1 MTASFSRRSR
11 RSPTTV
17 PEPLSKHDIMRLLRP
32 FLCAAL
38 VLAATLPAQQA
49 VLDAKTQQQ
58 YERLLRHRYSRDLS
72 EVFAAMEKSAKPD
85 ARATADT
92 RFLSAFRLGDWAQVR
107 AELAALPPELGRG
120 IYDKILSDLAER
132 PKSGVRIE
140 DVFALADAAPGEL
153 NDLELRKIGQM
164 LGQVVAPNESFWIAE
179 RLARGT
185 ERLGGKDPARRLAAG
200 RVLLAGG
207 FRDLAKAY
215 LPDGADLD
223 KVADEGLRQEIAAFL
238 AAEQATELAQR
249 DQISRIWSDNV
260 ALLRSEK
267 KVNDW
272 EKTKAAGEMLR
283 VLTQV
288 SPAVLSGT
296 FADLMRS
303 QPDAALKLV
312 GGLSRKIQNE
322 THAAAAQRIDN
333 LRAQT
338 VLANLIAENPEA
350 ASGSWRQVLALM
362 AESWMTEVENSF
374 SRQAG
379 VPRRGGN
386 TRNGSSEIDPE
397 EMLLLAPAGKWQAAL
412 PADLR
417 ARFDASL
424 ARAIIVSAN
433 FELAADRIVELARR
447 HPAAGVAL
455 AEDFLLA
462 WGQAH
467 NPQLPEELR
476 RRYGLPEDARIPIT
490 PVMMERNIESLA
502 RMMEV
507 FRKAGVAPRDQAKVV
522 NAFDLAYSN
531 AEAYRDSH
539 IERVFG
545 ATAKMDEQLFF
556 LLAQR
561 MHANL
566 GDRWRR
572 ADVQRGNLT
581 RRNEAQTYA
590 MAETGYGSLLKII
603 DEWQAGR
610 PDAYKALLLGAV
622 VLNDWADFESFQD
635 LAPLE
640 PARRLVLAKE
650 KALRSQD
657 YFQRAAEAYGRQV
670 VRLPANEYSIEP
682 YLSWFNAVL
691 GIGST
696 GQVNLGKPMN
706 RAALGRIR
714 AAILA
719 LPGKLAPTHMGQ
731 LAKTLNGRLNDTNNP
746 MHEDLKYRYLAS
758 TLVVTK
764 DDPFSLG
771 LKKRSDYLDELL
783 SEIRLQTRVDGP
795 NTVGANQEFGLI
807 VSVVHT
813 EAMGRV
819 ARFGQYLS
827 NDPSA
832 VAAASKRRG
841 QQAAKGPE
849 PQGPRDEFEK
859 KLTEGLAPF
868 FDIRSITFA
877 APDVKSRP
885 TSRPGWEETP
895 LAYVLVRAKDAS
907 VDKIPPVQMELR
919 FIDLSGPVTIPATS
933 AETLLKVAGG
943 KAAPRPA
950 DKVEVTQTLDTR
962 QFAINGSLSLE
973 VSATASGLVP
983 ELDDL
988 LDLAPLAALAK
999 VRQVTV
1005 IDPLMVKEL
1014 NTWGEKVAPR
1024 TERRWSIT
1032 LDGDAIRAA
1041 DRASDV
1047 PFPTVKAANTTT
1059 VWRTYQDIDPIVLSK
1074 ASVLLDR
1081 VKVAQGAGYVPPAV
1095 VDLSAYLYAGIAA
1108 VVASIAWLIF
1118 RKRDT
1123 GPRPPR
1129 ARDVFKLPAA
1139 IDGFSVVALLRKL
1152 GSSPL
1157 VKFTAAQQAEL
1168 QQDIERVQT
1177 GCFGG
1182 TATLSPADLKS
1193 LAEKWLGQLR

>member
-1 MTASFSRRSR
+1 
-11 RSPTTV
+11 
-17 PEPLSKHDIMRLLRP
+17 MRLLRP

-85 ARATADT
+85 ARATADA

-140 DVFALADAAPGEL
+140 DVFALADAAPGDL
-153 NDLELRKIGQM
+153 SDLELRKIGQM

-350 ASGSWRQVLALM
+350 ASGSWSQVLALM

-386 TRNGSSEIDPE
+386 ARNGSSEIDPE

-590 MAETGYGSLLKII
+590 MAEAGYGSLLKII

-657 YFQRAAEAYGRQV
+657 YFQRAADAYGRQV

-783 SEIRLQTRVDGP
+783 SEIRIQTRVDGP

-832 VAAASKRRG
+832 LAAASKRRG

-988 LDLAPLAALAK
+988 LDLAPLSALAK

-1041 DRASDV
+1041 DKASDV

-1081 VKVAQGAGYVPPAV
+1081 VKVAQGAGYAPPAV
-1095 VDLSAYLYAGIAA
+1095 EDHSAYLYAGIAA
-1108 VVASIAWLIF
+1108 VVAFVAWLIF

-1193 LAEKWLGQLR
+1193 LAEKWLRQLR

>member
-1 MTASFSRRSR
+1 
-11 RSPTTV
+11 
-17 PEPLSKHDIMRLLRP
+17 MRLLRP

-38 VLAATLPAQQA
+38 ACAATLSVQQA
-49 VLDAKTQQQ
+49 APLDAKTQQQ
-58 YERLLRHRYSRDLS
+58 YERLLRHRFSRDLT

-85 ARATADT
+85 ARANADT

-120 IYDKILSDLAER
+120 IYDKMLTDLAER
-132 PKSGVRIE
+132 PKNGVRLE
-140 DVFALADAAPGEL
+140 DVFALADAGPGEL
-153 NDLELRKIGQM
+153 TDLELRKLGQM

-179 RLARGT
+179 RLTRGT
-185 ERLGGKDPARRLAAG
+185 EKLGGQDPARRLAAG

-207 FRDLAKAY
+207 FRDLARRY

-238 AAEQATELAQR
+238 AAEQATEIAQR

-260 ALLRSEK
+260 AILRSEK

-272 EKTKAAGEMLR
+272 EKSKAAGEMLR

-296 FADLMRS
+296 FADLMKS
-303 QPDAALKLV
+303 QPDAALKIV

-322 THAAAAQRIDN
+322 TNAPAAQRIDN

-338 VLANLIAENPEA
+338 VLANLIAENVDDA
-350 ASGSWRQVLALM
+350 AGSWRQVLTLM

-379 VPRRGGN
+379 LPRRNG
-386 TRNGSSEIDPE
+386 TRNGASEIDPE
-397 EMLLLAPAGKWQAAL
+397 EILQLAPAGKWHAAL

-417 ARFDASL
+417 DRFDASL

-433 FELAADRIVELARR
+433 FELAADRIVELAKR

-467 NPQLPEELR
+467 NPQLPAELR
-476 RRYGLPEDARIPIT
+476 ARYGLPEDARIPVT
-490 PVMMERNIESLA
+490 PVMMERNIDSLA
-502 RMMEV
+502 RMMAL
-507 FRKAGVAPRDQAKVV
+507 FRQAGVAPRDQGKVV
-522 NAFDLAYSN
+522 TAFDLAYSN
-531 AEAYRDSH
+531 AEAYRDTH

-545 ATAKMDEQLFF
+545 PTAQMDEQLFF
-556 LLAQR
+556 LLAQK

-572 ADVQRGNLT
+572 ADVQRGALT

-590 MAETGYGSLLKII
+590 MAEAGYGSLLKMI

-635 LAPLE
+635 LAPVE
-640 PARRLVLAKE
+640 PAKRIVAAKE
-650 KALRSQD
+650 KTLRSQD
-657 YFQRAAEAYGRQV
+657 YFQRAADAYGRQV
-670 VRLPANEYSIEP
+670 VRLRPNELNTDP

-691 GIGST
+691 GIGSN

-731 LAKTLNGRLNDTNNP
+731 LAKTLNARLNDAGNP
-746 MHEDLKYRYLAS
+746 LHEDLKYRYLAS

-783 SEIRLQTRVDGP
+783 GEIRVQTRVDGP
-795 NTVGANQEFGLI
+795 NTVGVGQEFGVI

-827 NDPSA
+827 NDVSA
-832 VAAASKRRG
+832 VAARTKRRG
-841 QQAAKGPE
+841 PQVAKGAE
-849 PQGPRDEFEK
+849 PQGPRDEFEQ
-859 KLTEGLAPF
+859 KLTEGLSPF

-877 APDVKSRP
+877 APDVKPRP
-885 TSRPGWEETP
+885 TARPGWEETT

-933 AETLLKVAGG
+933 AETLLKVSVG
-943 KAAPRPA
+943 KVAPRPA
-950 DKVEVTQTLDTR
+950 EKIEVTQTLDTR

-973 VSATASGLVP
+973 VAATASGLVP
-983 ELDDL
+983 ELADL
-988 LDLAPLAALAK
+988 LDLAPLAGVAK
-999 VRQVTV
+999 VRQVTA

-1014 NTWGEKVAPR
+1014 NTWGDQVAPR
-1024 TERRWSIT
+1024 TERRWSIA

-1041 DRASDV
+1041 DKATDV

-1059 VWRTYQDIDPIVLSK
+1059 VWRTYQDIDPVVLTK

-1081 VKVAQGAGYVPPAV
+1081 VKAAPGAGYVPPAAE
-1095 VDLSAYLYAGIAA
+1095 DHSSYLYLGLAA
-1108 VVASIAWLIF
+1108 VTAFVAWLVF

-1129 ARDVFKLPAA
+1129 ARDVFKLPAT

-1152 GSSPL
+1152 GASPL

-1168 QQDIERVQT
+1168 KADIERVQT

-1182 TATLSPADLKS
+1182 ATTLSEPDLKT
-1193 LAEKWLGQLR
+1193 LAEKWLRQLR

>member
-1 MTASFSRRSR
+1 
-11 RSPTTV
+11 
-17 PEPLSKHDIMRLLRP
+17 MRLLRP

-49 VLDAKTQQQ
+49 APLDAKTQQQ
-58 YERLLRHRYSRDLS
+58 YERLLRHRYTRDLT

-85 ARATADT
+85 ARATADA

-107 AELAALPPELGRG
+107 AELASLPPELGRG
-120 IYDKILSDLAER
+120 IYDKILTDLAER
-132 PKSGVRIE
+132 PKNGVRIE

-153 NDLELRKIGQM
+153 SDLELRKIGQM
-164 LGQVVAPNESFWIAE
+164 LGQVVSPNESFWIAD
-179 RLARGT
+179 RLSRGT
-185 ERLGGKDPARRLAAG
+185 EKLGGKDPARRLAAG

-223 KVADEGLRQEIAAFL
+223 KVADEGLRLEIAAFL

-249 DQISRIWSDNV
+249 DQISRIWNDNV
-260 ALLRSEK
+260 AILRSEK
-267 KVNDW
+267 KINDW

-296 FADLMRS
+296 FAELMKA
-303 QPDAALKLV
+303 QPEAALKIV

-322 THAAAAQRIDN
+322 SQAAAAQRIDN

-338 VLANLIAENPEA
+338 VLANLIAENPDA
-350 ASGSWRQVLALM
+350 GDGPWKQILTLM
-362 AESWMTEVENSF
+362 AESWMAEVEQSF
-374 SRQAG
+374 SRQSG
-379 VPRRGGN
+379 GPRRGGN
-386 TRNGSSEIDPE
+386 SRNSSSEIDPE
-397 EMLLLAPAGKWQAAL
+397 EMLLLAPAGKWVAAL

-417 ARFDASL
+417 DRFDASL

-433 FELAADRIVELARR
+433 FEMAADRIVELARR

-467 NPQLPEELR
+467 NPQLPQELR
-476 RRYGLPEDARIPIT
+476 ARYGLPEDARIPIT

-507 FRKAGVAPRDQAKVV
+507 FRKAGVAPRDESKVV

-545 ATAKMDEQLFF
+545 PTAKMDERVFF
-556 LLAQR
+556 LLAQK
-561 MHANL
+561 MHSNL

-572 ADVQRGNLT
+572 ADIQRGSLT
-581 RRNEAQTYA
+581 RRNEAQTYV
-590 MAETGYGSLLKII
+590 MAEAGYTSLLKMI

-622 VLNDWADFESFQD
+622 VLNDWSDFESFQD

-640 PARRLVLAKE
+640 PAKRLVAAKE
-650 KALRSQD
+650 RTLQSQD
-657 YFQRAAEAYGRQV
+657 YFQRAAAAYGRQV
-670 VRLPANEYSIEP
+670 VRLQGNELSIDP

-696 GQVNLGKPMN
+696 GQVNLGRPMN
-706 RAALGRIR
+706 RAALGHIR

-731 LAKTLNGRLNDTNNP
+731 LAKTLNNRLNDTNNP
-746 MHEDLKYRYLAS
+746 LHEDLKYRYLAS

-783 SEIRLQTRVDGP
+783 SEIRVETRVDGP
-795 NTVGANQEFGLI
+795 NTVGVSQEFGIIL
-807 VSVVHT
+807 SVVHT

-827 NDPSA
+827 NDA
-832 VAAASKRRG
+832 IAIAAASKRRG
-841 QQAAKGPE
+841 PQVAKGSE

-859 KLTEGLAPF
+859 KLTEGLTPF

-885 TSRPGWEETP
+885 TARPGWEETT
-895 LAYVLVRAKDAS
+895 LAYILVRAKDAS

-933 AETLLKVAGG
+933 AETLLKVASG
-943 KAAPRPA
+943 KPTPRPA

-962 QFAINGSLSLE
+962 SFAINGSLSLE
-973 VSATASGLVP
+973 VAATASGLVP

-988 LDLAPLAALAK
+988 LDLAPLAAVAK
-999 VRQVTV
+999 VRQVTA

-1032 LDGDAIRAA
+1032 VDGDAIRAA
-1041 DRASDV
+1041 DKATDV

-1059 VWRTYQDIDPIVLSK
+1059 VWRTYQDIDPVVLSK

-1081 VKVAQGAGYVPPAV
+1081 VKVAQGAGYVPPVAE
-1095 VDLSAYLYAGIAA
+1095 DYSTYLYIGLAA
-1108 VVASIAWLIF
+1108 VTAFVVWLTL

-1129 ARDVFKLPAA
+1129 ARDVFKLPAT
-1139 IDGFSVVALLRKL
+1139 IDGFAVVALLRKL
-1152 GSSPL
+1152 GTSPL
-1157 VKFTAAQQAEL
+1157 VKFTAAQNAEL

-1182 TATLSPADLKS
+1182 TTTLSTADLKTV
-1193 LAEKWLGQLR
+1193 AEKWLRQLR

>member
-1 MTASFSRRSR
+1 
-11 RSPTTV
+11 
-17 PEPLSKHDIMRLLRP
+17 MRLLRP

-85 ARATADT
+85 ARATADA

-140 DVFALADAAPGEL
+140 DVFALADAAPGDL
-153 NDLELRKIGQM
+153 SDLELRKIGQM

-350 ASGSWRQVLALM
+350 ASGSWSQVLALM

-386 TRNGSSEIDPE
+386 ARNGSSEIDPE

-545 ATAKMDEQLFF
+545 ATAKMDDQLFF

-590 MAETGYGSLLKII
+590 MAEAGYGSLLKII

-657 YFQRAAEAYGRQV
+657 YFQRAADAYGRQV

-832 VAAASKRRG
+832 LAAASKRRG

-988 LDLAPLAALAK
+988 LDLAPLSALAK

-1041 DRASDV
+1041 DKASDV

-1081 VKVAQGAGYVPPAV
+1081 VKVAQGAGYAPPAV
-1095 VDLSAYLYAGIAA
+1095 EDHSAYLYAGIAA
-1108 VVASIAWLIF
+1108 VVAFVAWLIF
-1118 RKRDT
+1118 RQRDT

-1193 LAEKWLGQLR
+1193 LAEKWLRQLR

>member
-1 MTASFSRRSR
+1 MRS
-11 RSPTTV
+11 
-17 PEPLSKHDIMRLLRP
+17 LRP

-38 VLAATLPAQQA
+38 VLASTLPAQQPA
-49 VLDAKTQQQ
+49 PLDAKTQQQ
-58 YERLLRHRYSRDLS
+58 YERLLRHRFTRDLT
-72 EVFAAMEKSAKPD
+72 EVFAAMEKSAKAD
-85 ARATADT
+85 ARATADA

-107 AELAALPPELGRG
+107 AELASLPPELGRG
-120 IYDKILSDLAER
+120 IYDKMLGDLAER
-132 PKSGVRIE
+132 PKNGVRLE

-153 NDLELRKIGQM
+153 TDLELRKIGQM
-164 LGQVVAPNESFWIAE
+164 LGQVVSPNESFWIAE

-185 ERLGGKDPARRLAAG
+185 AKLGGQDPARRLAAG

-207 FRDLAKAY
+207 FRDLARRY

-260 ALLRSEK
+260 AILRSEK

-272 EKTKAAGEMLR
+272 EKSKAAGEMLR

-296 FADLMRS
+296 FADLMKS
-303 QPDAALKLV
+303 QPEAALKIV

-333 LRAQT
+333 LRAQS
-338 VLANLIAENPEA
+338 VLANLIAENPDAGAEP
-350 ASGSWRQVLALM
+350 WNQILTLM

-379 VPRRGGN
+379 VPRRGGSS
-386 TRNGSSEIDPE
+386 RNGASEIDPE
-397 EMLLLAPAGKWQAAL
+397 EMLLLAPAGKWHAAL
-412 PADLR
+412 PSDLR
-417 ARFDASL
+417 DRFDASL

-433 FELAADRIVELARR
+433 FELAADRIAELARR

-467 NPQLPEELR
+467 NPQLPQELR
-476 RRYGLPEDARIPIT
+476 ARYGLPEDARIPVT
-490 PVMMERNIESLA
+490 PVMMERNIDSLA
-502 RMMEV
+502 RMMEL
-507 FRKAGVAPRDQAKVV
+507 FRKAGVAPRDQGKVV
-522 NAFDLAYSN
+522 TAFDLAYSN
-531 AEAYRDSH
+531 AEAYRESH
-539 IERVFG
+539 LERVFG
-545 ATAKMDEQLFF
+545 PTAKMDEQLFF
-556 LLAQR
+556 LLAQK

-572 ADVQRGNLT
+572 ADVQRGALT

-590 MAETGYGSLLKII
+590 MAVDGYASLLRMI
-603 DEWQAGR
+603 DGWQAGR
-610 PDAYKALLLGAV
+610 PDAYKAILLGAV
-622 VLNDWADFESFQD
+622 VLNDWADFETFQD
-635 LAPLE
+635 LAPTE
-640 PARRLVLAKE
+640 PARRLVAAKE
-650 KALRSQD
+650 KALQSQD
-657 YFQRAAEAYGRQV
+657 YFQRAADAYGRQV
-670 VRLPANEYSIEP
+670 VRLQPNEYSIEP
-682 YLSWFNAVL
+682 YLTWFNAVL

-706 RAALGRIR
+706 RAALDRIR
-714 AAILA
+714 AAVLA

-731 LAKTLNGRLNDTNNP
+731 LAKTLNARLNDTNNP

-771 LKKRSDYLDELL
+771 LKKRADYLDELL
-783 SEIRLQTRVDGP
+783 GEIRVQTRVDGP
-795 NTVGANQEFGLI
+795 NTVGVNQEFGI
-807 VSVVHT
+807 VVSVVHT

-827 NDPSA
+827 NDALA
-832 VAAASKRRG
+832 VSAAARRRG
-841 QQAAKGPE
+841 PQAAKGPE

-877 APDVKSRP
+877 APDVKPRP
-885 TSRPGWEETP
+885 SARPGWEETP

-919 FIDLSGPVTIPATS
+919 FIDLSGPVTIPASS

-943 KAAPRPA
+943 KVPPRPA

-973 VSATASGLVP
+973 VAATASGLVP
-983 ELDDL
+983 DLDDL
-988 LDLAPLAALAK
+988 LDLGPLAGVAK
-999 VRQVTV
+999 VRQVTAV
-1005 IDPLMVKEL
+1005 DPLMVKEL
-1014 NTWGEKVAPR
+1014 NTWGDKVAPR
-1024 TERRWSIT
+1024 TERRWSVS

-1041 DRASDV
+1041 DKATDV

-1059 VWRTYQDIDPIVLSK
+1059 VWRTYQDIDPVVLTK

-1081 VKVAQGAGYVPPAV
+1081 VKVAQGAGYVPPVAE
-1095 VDLSAYLYAGIAA
+1095 DYSLYLYGGLAVLAA
-1108 VVASIAWLIF
+1108 FVAWLIF

-1129 ARDVFKLPAA
+1129 ARDVFKLPAT
-1139 IDGFSVVALLRKL
+1139 IDGFAVVALLRKL
-1152 GSSPL
+1152 GASPL
-1157 VKFTAAQQAEL
+1157 VKFTAAQQSEL
-1168 QQDIERVQT
+1168 KQDIERVQT

-1182 TATLSPADLKS
+1182 ASTLSESDLKA
-1193 LAEKWLGQLR
+1193 LAEKWLRQLR

>member
-1 MTASFSRRSR
+1 
-11 RSPTTV
+11 
-17 PEPLSKHDIMRLLRP
+17 MRLLRP

-38 VLAATLPAQQA
+38 VFAATLPAQQA
-49 VLDAKTQQQ
+49 APLDSKILQQ
-58 YERLLRHRYSRDLS
+58 YERLLRHRYTRDLT
-72 EVFAAMEKSAKPD
+72 EVFAAMEKSAKAD

-107 AELAALPPELGRG
+107 SELASLPPELGRG

-132 PKSGVRIE
+132 PKNGVRIE
-140 DVFALADAAPGEL
+140 DIFALADAAPGEL
-153 NDLELRKIGQM
+153 TELELRKIGQM
-164 LGQVVAPNESFWIAE
+164 LGQVVSPNESFWIAE
-179 RLARGT
+179 RMSRGT
-185 ERLGGKDPARRLAAG
+185 EKLGGKDPARRLAAG

-215 LPDGADLD
+215 LPDGAELD

-249 DQISRIWSDNV
+249 DQISRIWNDNV
-260 ALLRSEK
+260 AILRSEK

-272 EKTKAAGEMLR
+272 EKSKAAGEMLR

-296 FADLMRS
+296 FADLMKS
-303 QPDAALKLV
+303 QPEAALKIV

-322 THAAAAQRIDN
+322 SQAAAAQRIDN

-338 VLANLIAENPEA
+338 VLANLIAENPA
-350 ASGSWRQVLALM
+350 AGSEPWKQILTLM
-362 AESWMTEVENSF
+362 AESWMIEVENSF

-379 VPRRGGN
+379 LPRRGGN
-386 TRNGSSEIDPE
+386 NRNGSSEIDPE

-412 PADLR
+412 PSDLR

-433 FELAADRIVELARR
+433 FEMAADRIVELARR

-467 NPQLPEELR
+467 NPQLPQELR
-476 RRYGLPEDARIPIT
+476 TRYGLPEDARIPIT
-490 PVMMERNIESLA
+490 PVMMERNIDSLA

-507 FRKAGVAPRDQAKVV
+507 FRKAGVAPRDESKVV

-545 ATAKMDEQLFF
+545 KTAKMDERVFF
-556 LLAQR
+556 LLAQK
-561 MHANL
+561 MHSNL

-572 ADVQRGNLT
+572 ADIQRGSLT
-581 RRNEAQTYA
+581 RRNEAQTYV
-590 MAETGYGSLLKII
+590 MAEAGYTSLLKMI

-622 VLNDWADFESFQD
+622 VLNDWSDFESFQD

-640 PARRLVLAKE
+640 PAKRLVAAKE
-650 KALRSQD
+650 KTLRSQD
-657 YFQRAAEAYGRQV
+657 YFQRAAVAYGRQV
-670 VRLPANEYSIEP
+670 VRLQGNELTIDP

-696 GQVNLGKPMN
+696 GQVNLGRPMN
-706 RAALGRIR
+706 RAALGHIR

-719 LPGKLAPTHMGQ
+719 LPGKMAPTHMGQ
-731 LAKTLNGRLNDTNNP
+731 LAKTLNNRLNDTNNP
-746 MHEDLKYRYLAS
+746 LHEDLKYRYLAS

-783 SEIRLQTRVDGP
+783 SEIRVQTRVDGP
-795 NTVGANQEFGLI
+795 NTVGVGQEFGLI
-807 VSVVHT
+807 VSVMHT

-827 NDPSA
+827 NDA
-832 VAAASKRRG
+832 IAIAAASKRRG
-841 QQAAKGPE
+841 AQAVKGAE
-849 PQGPRDEFEK
+849 PLGPRDEFEK
-859 KLTEGLAPF
+859 KLTEGLALF

-943 KAAPRPA
+943 KAAVRPA

-973 VSATASGLVP
+973 VAATASGLVP

-988 LDLAPLAALAK
+988 LDLAPLSALAK

-1024 TERRWSIT
+1024 TERKWSIT

-1041 DRASDV
+1041 DKATDV
-1047 PFPTVKAANTTT
+1047 PFPTLKAANTTT
-1059 VWRTYQDIDPIVLSK
+1059 VWRTYQDIDPIVLTK

-1081 VKVAQGAGYVPPAV
+1081 VKVTQGAGYIPPMAE
-1095 VDLSAYLYAGIAA
+1095 DYTAYLYIGVSVLLAF
-1108 VVASIAWLIF
+1108 VAWLIL

-1129 ARDVFKLPAA
+1129 ARDVFKLPAT
-1139 IDGFSVVALLRKL
+1139 IDGFVVVALLRKL
-1152 GSSPL
+1152 GTSPL
-1157 VKFTAAQQAEL
+1157 VKFTAAQRADL

-1182 TATLSPADLKS
+1182 TATLSSVDLKTV
-1193 LAEKWLGQLR
+1193 AEKWLRQLR

>member
-1 MTASFSRRSR
+1 
-11 RSPTTV
+11 
-17 PEPLSKHDIMRLLRP
+17 MRLLRP

-85 ARATADT
+85 ARATADA

-140 DVFALADAAPGEL
+140 DVFALADAAPGDL
-153 NDLELRKIGQM
+153 SDLELRKIGQM

-386 TRNGSSEIDPE
+386 ARNGSSEIDPE

-590 MAETGYGSLLKII
+590 MAEAGYGSLLKII

-657 YFQRAAEAYGRQV
+657 YFQRAADAYGRQV

-832 VAAASKRRG
+832 LAAASKRRG

-988 LDLAPLAALAK
+988 LDLAPLSALAK

-1041 DRASDV
+1041 DKASDV
-1047 PFPTVKAANTTT
+1047 PFPTVKSANTTT
-1059 VWRTYQDIDPIVLSK
+1059 VWRTYQDIDPIVLTK

-1095 VDLSAYLYAGIAA
+1095 EDHSAYLYAGIAA
-1108 VVASIAWLIF
+1108 VVAFVAWLIF
-1118 RKRDT
+1118 RQRDT

-1193 LAEKWLGQLR
+1193 LAEKWLRQLR

>member
-1 MTASFSRRSR
+1 
-11 RSPTTV
+11 
-17 PEPLSKHDIMRLLRP
+17 MRLLRP

-49 VLDAKTQQQ
+49 APLDAKTQQQ
-58 YERLLRHRYSRDLS
+58 YERLLRHRYTRDLT
-72 EVFAAMEKSAKPD
+72 EVFAAMEKSAKVD
-85 ARATADT
+85 ARANADT

-107 AELAALPPELGRG
+107 AELASLPPELGRG
-120 IYDKILSDLAER
+120 IYDKILTDLAER
-132 PKSGVRIE
+132 PKNGVRIE

-153 NDLELRKIGQM
+153 TDLELRKIGQM
-164 LGQVVAPNESFWIAE
+164 LGQVVSPNESFWIAE
-179 RLARGT
+179 RMSRGT
-185 ERLGGKDPARRLAAG
+185 EKLGGKDPARRLAAG

-215 LPDGADLD
+215 LPDGVELD

-249 DQISRIWSDNV
+249 DQISRIWNDNV
-260 ALLRSEK
+260 AILRSEK

-272 EKTKAAGEMLR
+272 EKSKAAGEMLR

-296 FADLMRS
+296 FADLMKS
-303 QPDAALKLV
+303 QPEAALKIV

-322 THAAAAQRIDN
+322 TQAAAAQRIDN

-338 VLANLIAENPEA
+338 VLANLIAESPDA
-350 ASGSWRQVLALM
+350 GSEPWKQILTLM
-362 AESWMTEVENSF
+362 AESWMSEVENSF

-379 VPRRGGN
+379 VPRRGGSS
-386 TRNGSSEIDPE
+386 RNGSSEIDPE
-397 EMLLLAPAGKWQAAL
+397 EMLLLAPAGKWVAVL

-417 ARFDASL
+417 DRFDASL

-433 FELAADRIVELARR
+433 FEMAADRIVELAQRR
-447 HPAAGVAL
+447 PAAGVAL

-467 NPQLPEELR
+467 NPQLPQELR
-476 RRYGLPEDARIPIT
+476 ARYGLPEDARIPIT
-490 PVMMERNIESLA
+490 PVMMERNIDSLA

-507 FRKAGVAPRDQAKVV
+507 FRKAGVAPRDESKVV

-545 ATAKMDEQLFF
+545 PTAKMDERVFF
-556 LLAQR
+556 LLAQK
-561 MHANL
+561 MHSNL

-572 ADVQRGNLT
+572 ADIQRGSLT
-581 RRNEAQTYA
+581 RRNEAQTYL
-590 MAETGYGSLLKII
+590 MAEAGYASLLKMI
-603 DEWQAGR
+603 DEWQASR
-610 PDAYKALLLGAV
+610 PDAYKAILLGAV
-622 VLNDWADFESFQD
+622 VLNDWSDFESFQD

-640 PARRLVLAKE
+640 PAKRLVAAKE
-650 KALRSQD
+650 KTLQSQD
-657 YFQRAAEAYGRQV
+657 YFQRAAAAYGRQV
-670 VRLPANEYSIEP
+670 VRLQGNELTIDP
-682 YLSWFNAVL
+682 YLTWFNAVL

-696 GQVNLGKPMN
+696 GQVNLGRPMN
-706 RAALGRIR
+706 RAALGHIR

-719 LPGKLAPTHMGQ
+719 LPGKMAPTHMGQ
-731 LAKTLNGRLNDTNNP
+731 LAKSLNSRLNDTNNP
-746 MHEDLKYRYLAS
+746 LHEDLKYRYLAS

-783 SEIRLQTRVDGP
+783 SEIRVQTQVDGP
-795 NTVGANQEFGLI
+795 NTVGVGQEFGLI

-827 NDPSA
+827 NDA
-832 VAAASKRRG
+832 IAIAAASKRRG
-841 QQAAKGPE
+841 PQVAKGPE

-859 KLTEGLAPF
+859 KLTEGLSPF

-885 TSRPGWEETP
+885 TARPGWEETP

-933 AETLLKVAGG
+933 AETLLKVASG
-943 KAAPRPA
+943 KPSPRPA

-973 VSATASGLVP
+973 VAATASGLVP
-983 ELDDL
+983 ELEDL
-988 LDLAPLAALAK
+988 LDLSPLAAVAK
-999 VRQVTV
+999 VRQVTS

-1032 LDGDAIRAA
+1032 VDGDAIRAA
-1041 DRASDV
+1041 DKATDV

-1059 VWRTYQDIDPIVLSK
+1059 VWRTYQDIDPVVLSK

-1081 VKVAQGAGYVPPAV
+1081 VKVAQGAGYVPPVAE
-1095 VDLSAYLYAGIAA
+1095 DYSAYLYVGLAA
-1108 VVASIAWLIF
+1108 VTAFVVWLTL

-1129 ARDVFKLPAA
+1129 ARDVFKLPATV
-1139 IDGFSVVALLRKL
+1139 DGFSVVALLRKL
-1152 GSSPL
+1152 GASPL
-1157 VKFTAAQQAEL
+1157 VKFTPVQKAEL

-1182 TATLSPADLKS
+1182 TTTLSPADLKTV
-1193 LAEKWLGQLR
+1193 AEKWLRQLR

>member
-1 MTASFSRRSR
+1 
-11 RSPTTV
+11 
-17 PEPLSKHDIMRLLRP
+17 MRLLRP

-49 VLDAKTQQQ
+49 APLDAKTQQQ
-58 YERLLRHRYSRDLS
+58 YERLLRHRYTRDLT

-85 ARATADT
+85 ARATADA

-107 AELAALPPELGRG
+107 AELASLPPELGRG
-120 IYDKILSDLAER
+120 IYDKILTDLAER
-132 PKSGVRIE
+132 PKNGVRIE

-153 NDLELRKIGQM
+153 SDLELRKIGQM
-164 LGQVVAPNESFWIAE
+164 LGQVVSPNESFWIAD
-179 RLARGT
+179 RLSRGT
-185 ERLGGKDPARRLAAG
+185 EKLGGKDPARRLAAG

-223 KVADEGLRQEIAAFL
+223 KVADEGLRLEIAAFL

-249 DQISRIWSDNV
+249 DQISRIWNDNV
-260 ALLRSEK
+260 AILRSEK
-267 KVNDW
+267 KINDW

-296 FADLMRS
+296 FAELMKA
-303 QPDAALKLV
+303 QPEAALKIV

-322 THAAAAQRIDN
+322 SQAAAAQRIDN

-338 VLANLIAENPEA
+338 VLANLIAENPDA
-350 ASGSWRQVLALM
+350 GDGPWKQILTLM
-362 AESWMTEVENSF
+362 AESWMAEVEQSF
-374 SRQAG
+374 SRQSG
-379 VPRRGGN
+379 GPRRGGN
-386 TRNGSSEIDPE
+386 SRNSSSEIDPE
-397 EMLLLAPAGKWQAAL
+397 EMLLLAPAGKWVAAL

-417 ARFDASL
+417 DRFDASL

-433 FELAADRIVELARR
+433 FEMAADRIVELARR
-447 HPAAGVAL
+447 RPAAGVAL
-455 AEDFLLA
+455 AEDFLIA

-467 NPQLPEELR
+467 NPQLPQELR
-476 RRYGLPEDARIPIT
+476 ARYGLPEDARIPIT

-507 FRKAGVAPRDQAKVV
+507 FRKAGVAPRDESKVV

-545 ATAKMDEQLFF
+545 PTAKMDERVFF
-556 LLAQR
+556 LLAQK
-561 MHANL
+561 MHSNL

-572 ADVQRGNLT
+572 ADIQRGSLT
-581 RRNEAQTYA
+581 RRNEAQTYV
-590 MAETGYGSLLKII
+590 MAEAGYTSLLKMI

-622 VLNDWADFESFQD
+622 VLNDWSDFESFQD

-640 PARRLVLAKE
+640 PAKRLVAAKE
-650 KALRSQD
+650 RTLQSQD
-657 YFQRAAEAYGRQV
+657 YFQRAAAAYGRQV
-670 VRLPANEYSIEP
+670 VRLQANELSIDP

-696 GQVNLGKPMN
+696 GQVNLGRPMN
-706 RAALGRIR
+706 RAALGHIR

-731 LAKTLNGRLNDTNNP
+731 LAKTLNNRLNDTNNP
-746 MHEDLKYRYLAS
+746 LHEDLKYRYLAS

-783 SEIRLQTRVDGP
+783 SEIRVETRVDGP
-795 NTVGANQEFGLI
+795 NTVGVSQEFGIIL
-807 VSVVHT
+807 SVVHT

-827 NDPSA
+827 NDA
-832 VAAASKRRG
+832 IAIAAASKRRG
-841 QQAAKGPE
+841 PQVAKGSE

-859 KLTEGLAPF
+859 KLTEGLTPF

-885 TSRPGWEETP
+885 TARPGWEETT
-895 LAYVLVRAKDAS
+895 LAYILVRAKDAS

-933 AETLLKVAGG
+933 AETLLKVASG
-943 KAAPRPA
+943 KPTPRPA

-962 QFAINGSLSLE
+962 SFAINGSLSLE
-973 VSATASGLVP
+973 VAATASGLVP

-988 LDLAPLAALAK
+988 LDLAPLAAVAK
-999 VRQVTV
+999 VRQVTA

-1032 LDGDAIRAA
+1032 VDGDAIRAA
-1041 DRASDV
+1041 DKATDV

-1059 VWRTYQDIDPIVLSK
+1059 VWRTYQDIDPVVLSK

-1081 VKVAQGAGYVPPAV
+1081 VKVAQGAGYVPPVAE
-1095 VDLSAYLYAGIAA
+1095 DYSTYLYIGLAA
-1108 VVASIAWLIF
+1108 VTAFVVWLTL

-1129 ARDVFKLPAA
+1129 ARDVFKLPATV
-1139 IDGFSVVALLRKL
+1139 DGFSVVALLRKL
-1152 GSSPL
+1152 GTSPL
-1157 VKFTAAQQAEL
+1157 VKFTAAQNAEL

-1182 TATLSPADLKS
+1182 TTTLSTADLKTV
-1193 LAEKWLGQLR
+1193 AEKWLRQLR

>member
-1 MTASFSRRSR
+1 
-11 RSPTTV
+11 
-17 PEPLSKHDIMRLLRP
+17 MRLLRP

-85 ARATADT
+85 ARATADA

-140 DVFALADAAPGEL
+140 DVFALADAAPGDL
-153 NDLELRKIGQM
+153 SDLELRKIGQM

-350 ASGSWRQVLALM
+350 ASGSWSQVLALM

-386 TRNGSSEIDPE
+386 ARNGSSEIDPE

-590 MAETGYGSLLKII
+590 MAEAGYGSLLKII

-657 YFQRAAEAYGRQV
+657 YFQRAADAYGRQV

-783 SEIRLQTRVDGP
+783 SEIRIQTRVDGP

-832 VAAASKRRG
+832 LAAASKRRG

-988 LDLAPLAALAK
+988 LDLAPLSALAK

-1024 TERRWSIT
+1024 TERRWSIS

-1041 DRASDV
+1041 DKASDV

-1095 VDLSAYLYAGIAA
+1095 EDHSAYLYAGIAA
-1108 VVASIAWLIF
+1108 LVACVAWLIF

-1168 QQDIERVQT
+1168 QQDIERVQS

-1193 LAEKWLGQLR
+1193 LAEKWLRQLR

>member
-1 MTASFSRRSR
+1 
-11 RSPTTV
+11 
-17 PEPLSKHDIMRLLRP
+17 MRLLRP

-85 ARATADT
+85 ARATADA

-140 DVFALADAAPGEL
+140 DVFALADAAPGDL
-153 NDLELRKIGQM
+153 SDLELRKIGQM

-350 ASGSWRQVLALM
+350 ASGSWSQVLALM

-386 TRNGSSEIDPE
+386 ARNGSSEIDPE

-590 MAETGYGSLLKII
+590 MAEAGYGSLLKII

-657 YFQRAAEAYGRQV
+657 YFQRAADAYGRQV

-783 SEIRLQTRVDGP
+783 SEIRVQTRVDGP

-988 LDLAPLAALAK
+988 LDLAPLSALAK

-1041 DRASDV
+1041 DKASDV
-1047 PFPTVKAANTTT
+1047 PFPTVKSANTTT
-1059 VWRTYQDIDPIVLSK
+1059 VWRTYQDIDPIVLTK

-1095 VDLSAYLYAGIAA
+1095 EDHSAYLYAGIAA
-1108 VVASIAWLIF
+1108 VVAFVAWLIF
-1118 RKRDT
+1118 RQRDT

-1168 QQDIERVQT
+1168 QQDIERLQT

-1193 LAEKWLGQLR
+1193 IAEKWLRQLR

>member
-1 MTASFSRRSR
+1 
-11 RSPTTV
+11 
-17 PEPLSKHDIMRLLRP
+17 MRLLRP

-49 VLDAKTQQQ
+49 APLDAKTQQQ
-58 YERLLRHRYSRDLS
+58 YERLLRHRYTRDLT
-72 EVFAAMEKSAKPD
+72 EIFAAMEKSAKPD

-92 RFLSAFRLGDWAQVR
+92 RFLFAFRLGDWAQVR
-107 AELAALPPELGRG
+107 AELASLPPELGRG
-120 IYDKILSDLAER
+120 IYDKILTDLAER
-132 PKSGVRIE
+132 PKNGVRIE

-153 NDLELRKIGQM
+153 SDLELRKIGQM
-164 LGQVVAPNESFWIAE
+164 LGQVVSPNESFWIAD
-179 RLARGT
+179 RLSRGT
-185 ERLGGKDPARRLAAG
+185 EKLGGKDPARRLAAG

-223 KVADEGLRQEIAAFL
+223 KVADEGLRLEIAAFL

-249 DQISRIWSDNV
+249 DQISRIWNDNV
-260 ALLRSEK
+260 AILRSEK
-267 KVNDW
+267 KINEW

-296 FADLMRS
+296 FAELMKS
-303 QPDAALKLV
+303 QPEAALKIV

-322 THAAAAQRIDN
+322 TQAAAAQRIDN

-338 VLANLIAENPEA
+338 VLANLIAENPDTGA
-350 ASGSWRQVLALM
+350 GPWKQILTLM
-362 AESWMTEVENSF
+362 AESWMAEVEQSF
-374 SRQAG
+374 SRQSG
-379 VPRRGGN
+379 GTRRGGN
-386 TRNGSSEIDPE
+386 SRNSSSEIDPE
-397 EMLLLAPAGKWQAAL
+397 EMLLLAPAGKWVAAL

-417 ARFDASL
+417 DRFDASL

-433 FELAADRIVELARR
+433 FEMAADRIVELARR
-447 HPAAGVAL
+447 RPAAGVAL

-467 NPQLPEELR
+467 NPQLPQELR
-476 RRYGLPEDARIPIT
+476 ARYGLPEDARIPIT

-507 FRKAGVAPRDQAKVV
+507 FRKAGVAPRDESKVV

-545 ATAKMDEQLFF
+545 PTAKMDERVFF
-556 LLAQR
+556 LLAQK
-561 MHANL
+561 MHSNL

-572 ADVQRGNLT
+572 ADIQRGSLT
-581 RRNEAQTYA
+581 RRNEAQTYL
-590 MAETGYGSLLKII
+590 MAEAGYTSLLKMI

-610 PDAYKALLLGAV
+610 PDAYKALLLGAI
-622 VLNDWADFESFQD
+622 VLNDWSDFESFQD

-640 PARRLVLAKE
+640 PAKRLVAAKE
-650 KALRSQD
+650 KTLQSQD
-657 YFQRAAEAYGRQV
+657 YFQRAAAAYGRQV
-670 VRLPANEYSIEP
+670 VRLQGNELTIDP

-696 GQVNLGKPMN
+696 GQVNLGRPMN
-706 RAALGRIR
+706 RAALGHIR

-731 LAKTLNGRLNDTNNP
+731 LAKSLNSRLNDTNNP
-746 MHEDLKYRYLAS
+746 LHEDLKYRYLAS

-783 SEIRLQTRVDGP
+783 SEIRVQTQVDGP
-795 NTVGANQEFGLI
+795 NTVGVGQEFGLI

-827 NDPSA
+827 NDA
-832 VAAASKRRG
+832 IAIAAASKRRG
-841 QQAAKGPE
+841 PQVAKGSE

-859 KLTEGLAPF
+859 KLTEGLSPF

-885 TSRPGWEETP
+885 TARPGWEETP

-933 AETLLKVAGG
+933 AETLLKVASG
-943 KAAPRPA
+943 KPAPRPA

-973 VSATASGLVP
+973 VAATASGLVP
-983 ELDDL
+983 ELEDL
-988 LDLAPLAALAK
+988 LDLAPLATVAK
-999 VRQVTV
+999 VRQVTS

-1032 LDGDAIRAA
+1032 VDGDAIRAA
-1041 DRASDV
+1041 DKATDV

-1059 VWRTYQDIDPIVLSK
+1059 VWRTYQDIDPVVLSK

-1081 VKVAQGAGYVPPAV
+1081 VKVAQGAGYVPPV
-1095 VDLSAYLYAGIAA
+1095 TEDYSTYLYIGLAA
-1108 VVASIAWLIF
+1108 VTAFVVWLTL

-1129 ARDVFKLPAA
+1129 ARDVFKLPAT
-1139 IDGFSVVALLRKL
+1139 IDGFAVVALLRKL
-1152 GSSPL
+1152 GTSPL
-1157 VKFTAAQQAEL
+1157 VKFTTAQKADL

-1182 TATLSPADLKS
+1182 TTTLSPADLKTV
-1193 LAEKWLGQLR
+1193 AEKWLRQLR

>member
-1 MTASFSRRSR
+1 
-11 RSPTTV
+11 
-17 PEPLSKHDIMRLLRP
+17 MRLLRP

-85 ARATADT
+85 ARATADA

-140 DVFALADAAPGEL
+140 DVFALADAAPGDL
-153 NDLELRKIGQM
+153 SDLELRKIGQM

-223 KVADEGLRQEIAAFL
+223 QVADEGLRQEIAAFL

-350 ASGSWRQVLALM
+350 ASGSWSQVLALM

-386 TRNGSSEIDPE
+386 ARNGSSEIDPE

-590 MAETGYGSLLKII
+590 MAEAGYGSLLKII

-657 YFQRAAEAYGRQV
+657 YFQRAADAYGRQV

-783 SEIRLQTRVDGP
+783 SEIRIQTRVDGP

-832 VAAASKRRG
+832 LAAASKRRG

-983 ELDDL
+983 ELDEL
-988 LDLAPLAALAK
+988 LDLAPLSALAK

-1024 TERRWSIT
+1024 TERRWSIS

-1041 DRASDV
+1041 DKASDV

-1095 VDLSAYLYAGIAA
+1095 EDHSTYLYAGIAA
-1108 VVASIAWLIF
+1108 LVAFVAWLIF

-1193 LAEKWLGQLR
+1193 LAEKWLRQLR

>member
-1 MTASFSRRSR
+1 
-11 RSPTTV
+11 
-17 PEPLSKHDIMRLLRP
+17 MRLLRP

-140 DVFALADAAPGEL
+140 DVFALADAAPGDL
-153 NDLELRKIGQM
+153 SDLELRKIGQM

-350 ASGSWRQVLALM
+350 ASGSWSQVLALM

-386 TRNGSSEIDPE
+386 ARNGSSEIDPE

-590 MAETGYGSLLKII
+590 MAEAGYGSLLKII

-657 YFQRAAEAYGRQV
+657 YFQRAADAYGRQV

-783 SEIRLQTRVDGP
+783 SEIRIQTRVDGP

-832 VAAASKRRG
+832 LAAASKRRG

-849 PQGPRDEFEK
+849 PQGPRDELEK

-988 LDLAPLAALAK
+988 LDLAPLSALAK

-1041 DRASDV
+1041 DKASDV

-1095 VDLSAYLYAGIAA
+1095 EDYSAYLYAGSAA
-1108 VVASIAWLIF
+1108 MVAFVAWLIF
-1118 RKRDT
+1118 RQRDT

-1152 GSSPL
+1152 GASPL

-1168 QQDIERVQT
+1168 QQDIERVQS

-1193 LAEKWLGQLR
+1193 LAEKWLRQLR

>member
-1 MTASFSRRSR
+1 
-11 RSPTTV
+11 
-17 PEPLSKHDIMRLLRP
+17 MRLLRP

-49 VLDAKTQQQ
+49 APLDAKTQQQ
-58 YERLLRHRYSRDLS
+58 YERLLRHRYTRDLT
-72 EVFAAMEKSAKPD
+72 EIFAAMEKSAKPD
-85 ARATADT
+85 ARATADA
-92 RFLSAFRLGDWAQVR
+92 RFLFAFRLGDWAQVR

-120 IYDKILSDLAER
+120 IYDKILTDLAER
-132 PKSGVRIE
+132 PKNGVRIE

-153 NDLELRKIGQM
+153 SDLELRKIGQM
-164 LGQVVAPNESFWIAE
+164 LGQVVSPNESFWIAD
-179 RLARGT
+179 RLSRGT
-185 ERLGGKDPARRLAAG
+185 EKLGGKDPARRLAAG

-207 FRDLAKAY
+207 FRDLAKTY

-223 KVADEGLRQEIAAFL
+223 KVADEGLRLEIAAFL

-249 DQISRIWSDNV
+249 DQISRIWNDNV
-260 ALLRSEK
+260 AILRSEK
-267 KVNDW
+267 KINEW

-296 FADLMRS
+296 FAELMKS
-303 QPDAALKLV
+303 QPEAALKIV

-322 THAAAAQRIDN
+322 TQAAAAQRIDN

-338 VLANLIAENPEA
+338 VLANLIAENPDT
-350 ASGSWRQVLALM
+350 GDGPWKQILTFM
-362 AESWMTEVENSF
+362 AESWMAEVEQSF
-374 SRQAG
+374 SRQSG
-379 VPRRGGN
+379 GTRRGGN
-386 TRNGSSEIDPE
+386 SRNSSSEIDPE
-397 EMLLLAPAGKWQAAL
+397 EMLLLAPAGKWVAAL

-417 ARFDASL
+417 DRFDASL

-433 FELAADRIVELARR
+433 FEMAADRIVELARR
-447 HPAAGVAL
+447 RPAAGVAL

-467 NPQLPEELR
+467 NPQLPQELR
-476 RRYGLPEDARIPIT
+476 ARYGLPEDARIPIT

-507 FRKAGVAPRDQAKVV
+507 FRKAGVAPRDESKVV

-545 ATAKMDEQLFF
+545 PTAKMDERVFF
-556 LLAQR
+556 LLAQK
-561 MHANL
+561 MHSNL

-572 ADVQRGNLT
+572 ADIQRGSLT
-581 RRNEAQTYA
+581 RRNEAQTYV
-590 MAETGYGSLLKII
+590 MAEAGYTSLLKMI

-610 PDAYKALLLGAV
+610 PDAYKALLLGAI
-622 VLNDWADFESFQD
+622 VLNDWSDFESFQD
-635 LAPLE
+635 LAPFE
-640 PARRLVLAKE
+640 PAKRLVAAKE
-650 KALRSQD
+650 KTLQSQD
-657 YFQRAAEAYGRQV
+657 YFQRAATSYGRQV
-670 VRLPANEYSIEP
+670 VRLQGNELTIDP

-696 GQVNLGKPMN
+696 GQVNLGRPMN
-706 RAALGRIR
+706 RAALGHIR

-731 LAKTLNGRLNDTNNP
+731 LAKSLNSRLNDTNNP
-746 MHEDLKYRYLAS
+746 LHEDLKYRYLAS

-783 SEIRLQTRVDGP
+783 SEIRVQTQVDGP
-795 NTVGANQEFGLI
+795 NTVGVGQEFGLI

-827 NDPSA
+827 NDA
-832 VAAASKRRG
+832 IAIAAASKRRG
-841 QQAAKGPE
+841 PQVAKGSE

-859 KLTEGLAPF
+859 KLTEGLSPF

-885 TSRPGWEETP
+885 TARPGWEETP

-933 AETLLKVAGG
+933 AETLLKVASG
-943 KAAPRPA
+943 KPSPRPA

-962 QFAINGSLSLE
+962 SFAINGSLSLE
-973 VSATASGLVP
+973 VAATASGLVP
-983 ELDDL
+983 ELEDL
-988 LDLAPLAALAK
+988 LDLAPLAAVAK
-999 VRQVTV
+999 VRQVTA

-1032 LDGDAIRAA
+1032 VDGDAIRAA
-1041 DRASDV
+1041 DKATDV

-1059 VWRTYQDIDPIVLSK
+1059 VWRTYQDIDPVVLSK

-1081 VKVAQGAGYVPPAV
+1081 VKVAQGAGYVPPVTEDYSTYLYIGLAV
-1095 VDLSAYLYAGIAA
+1095 VTAF
-1108 VVASIAWLIF
+1108 VAWLTL

-1129 ARDVFKLPAA
+1129 ARDVFKLPAT
-1139 IDGFSVVALLRKL
+1139 IDGFAVVALLRKL
-1152 GSSPL
+1152 GTSPL
-1157 VKFTAAQQAEL
+1157 VKFTTAQKADL

-1182 TATLSPADLKS
+1182 TTTLSPADLKTV
-1193 LAEKWLGQLR
+1193 AEKWLRQLR

>member
-1 MTASFSRRSR
+1 MRS
-11 RSPTTV
+11 
-17 PEPLSKHDIMRLLRP
+17 LRP

-38 VLAATLPAQQA
+38 VLASTLPAQQPA
-49 VLDAKTQQQ
+49 PLDAKTQQQ
-58 YERLLRHRYSRDLS
+58 YERLLRHRFTRDLT
-72 EVFAAMEKSAKPD
+72 EVFAAMEKSAKAD
-85 ARATADT
+85 ARATADA

-107 AELAALPPELGRG
+107 AELASLPPELGRG
-120 IYDKILSDLAER
+120 IYDKMLGDLAER
-132 PKSGVRIE
+132 PKNGVRLE

-153 NDLELRKIGQM
+153 TDLELRKIGQM
-164 LGQVVAPNESFWIAE
+164 LGQVVSPNESFWIAE

-185 ERLGGKDPARRLAAG
+185 AKLGGQDPARRLAAG

-207 FRDLAKAY
+207 FRDLARRY

-260 ALLRSEK
+260 AILRSEK

-272 EKTKAAGEMLR
+272 EKSKAAGEMLR

-296 FADLMRS
+296 FADLMKS
-303 QPDAALKLV
+303 QPEAALKIV

-333 LRAQT
+333 LRAQS
-338 VLANLIAENPEA
+338 VLANLIAENPDAGAEP
-350 ASGSWRQVLALM
+350 WNQILTLM

-379 VPRRGGN
+379 VPRRGGSS
-386 TRNGSSEIDPE
+386 RNGASEIDPE
-397 EMLLLAPAGKWQAAL
+397 EMLLLAPAGKWHAAL
-412 PADLR
+412 PSDLR
-417 ARFDASL
+417 DRFDASL

-433 FELAADRIVELARR
+433 FELAADRIAELARR

-467 NPQLPEELR
+467 NPQLPQELR
-476 RRYGLPEDARIPIT
+476 ARYGLPEDARIPVT
-490 PVMMERNIESLA
+490 PVMMERNIDSLA
-502 RMMEV
+502 RMMEL
-507 FRKAGVAPRDQAKVV
+507 FRKAGVAPRDQGKVV
-522 NAFDLAYSN
+522 TAFDLAYSN
-531 AEAYRDSH
+531 AEAYRESH
-539 IERVFG
+539 LERVFG
-545 ATAKMDEQLFF
+545 PTAKMDEQLFF
-556 LLAQR
+556 LLAQK

-572 ADVQRGNLT
+572 ADVQRGALT

-590 MAETGYGSLLKII
+590 MAVDGYASLLRMI
-603 DEWQAGR
+603 DGWQAGR
-610 PDAYKALLLGAV
+610 PDAYKAILLGAV
-622 VLNDWADFESFQD
+622 VLNDWADFETFQD
-635 LAPLE
+635 LAPTE
-640 PARRLVLAKE
+640 PARRLVAAKE
-650 KALRSQD
+650 KALQSQD
-657 YFQRAAEAYGRQV
+657 YFQRAADAYGRQV
-670 VRLPANEYSIEP
+670 VRLQPNEYSIEP
-682 YLSWFNAVL
+682 YLTWFNAVL

-706 RAALGRIR
+706 RAALDRIR
-714 AAILA
+714 AAVLA

-731 LAKTLNGRLNDTNNP
+731 LAKTLNARLNDTNNP

-771 LKKRSDYLDELL
+771 LKKRADYLDELL
-783 SEIRLQTRVDGP
+783 GEIRVQTRVDGP
-795 NTVGANQEFGLI
+795 NTVGVNQEFGII

-827 NDPSA
+827 NDALA
-832 VAAASKRRG
+832 VSAAARRRG
-841 QQAAKGPE
+841 PQAAKGPE

-877 APDVKSRP
+877 APDVKPRP
-885 TSRPGWEETP
+885 SARPGWEETP

-919 FIDLSGPVTIPATS
+919 FIDLSGPVTIPASS

-943 KAAPRPA
+943 KVPPRPA

-973 VSATASGLVP
+973 VAATASGLVP
-983 ELDDL
+983 DLDDL
-988 LDLAPLAALAK
+988 LDLGPLAGVAK
-999 VRQVTV
+999 VRQVTAV
-1005 IDPLMVKEL
+1005 DPLMVKEL
-1014 NTWGEKVAPR
+1014 NTWGDKVAPR
-1024 TERRWSIT
+1024 TERRWSVS

-1041 DRASDV
+1041 DKATDV

-1059 VWRTYQDIDPIVLSK
+1059 VWRTYQDIDPVVLTK

-1081 VKVAQGAGYVPPAV
+1081 VKVAQGAGYVPPVAE
-1095 VDLSAYLYAGIAA
+1095 DYSLYLYGGLAVLAA
-1108 VVASIAWLIF
+1108 FVAWLIF

-1129 ARDVFKLPAA
+1129 ARDVFKLPAT
-1139 IDGFSVVALLRKL
+1139 IDGFAVVALLRKL
-1152 GSSPL
+1152 GASPL
-1157 VKFTAAQQAEL
+1157 VKFTAAQQSEL
-1168 QQDIERVQT
+1168 KQDIERVQT

-1182 TATLSPADLKS
+1182 ASTLSESDLKA
-1193 LAEKWLGQLR
+1193 LAEKWLRQLR

>member
-1 MTASFSRRSR
+1 MRS
-11 RSPTTV
+11 
-17 PEPLSKHDIMRLLRP
+17 LRP
-32 FLCAAL
+32 LLCAAL
-38 VLAATLPAQQA
+38 VLASTLPAQQPA
-49 VLDAKTQQQ
+49 PLDAKTQQQ
-58 YERLLRHRYSRDLS
+58 YERLLRHRFTRDLT
-72 EVFAAMEKSAKPD
+72 EVFAAMEKSAKAD
-85 ARATADT
+85 ARATADA
-92 RFLSAFRLGDWAQVR
+92 RFLSAFRLGDWALVR
-107 AELAALPPELGRG
+107 AELASLPPELGRG
-120 IYDKILSDLAER
+120 IYDKMLGDLAER
-132 PKSGVRIE
+132 PKNGVRLE

-153 NDLELRKIGQM
+153 TDLELRKIGQM
-164 LGQVVAPNESFWIAE
+164 LGQVVSPNESFWIAE

-185 ERLGGKDPARRLAAG
+185 AKLGGQDPARRLAAG

-207 FRDLAKAY
+207 FRDLARRY

-260 ALLRSEK
+260 AILRSEK

-272 EKTKAAGEMLR
+272 EKSKAAGEMLR

-296 FADLMRS
+296 FADLMKS
-303 QPDAALKLV
+303 QPEAALKIV

-322 THAAAAQRIDN
+322 THAAAAQRIEN
-333 LRAQT
+333 LRAQS
-338 VLANLIAENPEA
+338 VLANLIADNPDAGAEP
-350 ASGSWRQVLALM
+350 WNQILTLM

-379 VPRRGGN
+379 VPRRGGSS
-386 TRNGSSEIDPE
+386 RNGSSEIDPE
-397 EMLLLAPAGKWQAAL
+397 EMLLLAPAGKWHAAL
-412 PADLR
+412 PPDLR
-417 ARFDASL
+417 DRFDASL

-433 FELAADRIVELARR
+433 FELAADRIAELARR

-467 NPQLPEELR
+467 NPQLPQELR
-476 RRYGLPEDARIPIT
+476 ARYGLPEDARIPVT
-490 PVMMERNIESLA
+490 PVMMERNIDSLA
-502 RMMEV
+502 RMMEL
-507 FRKAGVAPRDQAKVV
+507 FRKAGVAPRDQGKVV
-522 NAFDLAYSN
+522 TAFDLAYSN
-531 AEAYRDSH
+531 AEAYRESH
-539 IERVFG
+539 LERVFG
-545 ATAKMDEQLFF
+545 PTAKMDEQLFF
-556 LLAQR
+556 LLAQK

-572 ADVQRGNLT
+572 ADVQRGALT

-590 MAETGYGSLLKII
+590 MAVDGYDSLLRMI
-603 DEWQAGR
+603 DGWQAGR
-610 PDAYKALLLGAV
+610 PDAYKAILLGAV
-622 VLNDWADFESFQD
+622 VLNDWADFETFQD
-635 LAPLE
+635 LAPAE
-640 PARRLVLAKE
+640 PARRLVAAKE

-657 YFQRAAEAYGRQV
+657 YFQRAADAYGRQV
-670 VRLPANEYSIEP
+670 VRLQPNEYSIEP
-682 YLSWFNAVL
+682 YLTWFNAVL

-706 RAALGRIR
+706 RAALDRIR
-714 AAILA
+714 AAVLA

-731 LAKTLNGRLNDTNNP
+731 LAKTLNARLNDTNNP

-771 LKKRSDYLDELL
+771 LKKRADYLDELL
-783 SEIRLQTRVDGP
+783 GEIRVQTRVDGP
-795 NTVGANQEFGLI
+795 NTVGVSQEFGI
-807 VSVVHT
+807 VVSVVHT

-827 NDPSA
+827 NDALA
-832 VAAASKRRG
+832 VSAAARRRG
-841 QQAAKGPE
+841 PQAAKGPE

-877 APDVKSRP
+877 APDVKPRP
-885 TSRPGWEETP
+885 SARPGWEETP

-919 FIDLSGPVTIPATS
+919 FIDLSGPVTIPASS

-943 KAAPRPA
+943 KVPPRPA

-973 VSATASGLVP
+973 VAATASGLVP

-988 LDLAPLAALAK
+988 LDLGPLAGVAK
-999 VRQVTV
+999 VRQVTAV
-1005 IDPLMVKEL
+1005 DPLMVKEL
-1014 NTWGEKVAPR
+1014 NTWGDKVAPR
-1024 TERRWSIT
+1024 TERRWSVS

-1041 DRASDV
+1041 DKATDV
-1047 PFPTVKAANTTT
+1047 PFPVVKAANTTT
-1059 VWRTYQDIDPIVLSK
+1059 VWRTYQDIDPVVLTK

-1081 VKVAQGAGYVPPAV
+1081 VKVAQGAGYVPPVAE
-1095 VDLSAYLYAGIAA
+1095 DHSLYLYGGLA
-1108 VVASIAWLIF
+1108 VVAAFVAWLLF

-1123 GPRPPR
+1123 GPRLPR
-1129 ARDVFKLPAA
+1129 ARDVFKLPTT
-1139 IDGFSVVALLRKL
+1139 IDGFAVVALLRKL
-1152 GSSPL
+1152 GASPL
-1157 VKFTAAQQAEL
+1157 VKFTAAQQSEL
-1168 QQDIERVQT
+1168 KQDIERVQT

-1182 TATLSPADLKS
+1182 ATTLSESDLKT
-1193 LAEKWLGQLR
+1193 LAEKWLRQLR

>member
-1 MTASFSRRSR
+1 
-11 RSPTTV
+11 
-17 PEPLSKHDIMRLLRP
+17 MRLLRP

-714 AAILA
+714 GAILA

-1024 TERRWSIT
+1024 TERRWSIA

-1041 DRASDV
+1041 DKASDV

>member
-1 MTASFSRRSR
+1 
-11 RSPTTV
+11 
-17 PEPLSKHDIMRLLRP
+17 MRLLRP

-49 VLDAKTQQQ
+49 APLDAKTQQQ
-58 YERLLRHRYSRDLS
+58 YERLLRHRYTRDLT

-85 ARATADT
+85 ARATADA

-107 AELAALPPELGRG
+107 AELASLPPELGRG
-120 IYDKILSDLAER
+120 IYDKILTDLAER
-132 PKSGVRIE
+132 PKNGVRIE

-153 NDLELRKIGQM
+153 SDLELRKIGQM
-164 LGQVVAPNESFWIAE
+164 LGQVVSPNESFWIAD
-179 RLARGT
+179 RLSRGT
-185 ERLGGKDPARRLAAG
+185 EKLGGKDPARRLAAG

-223 KVADEGLRQEIAAFL
+223 KVADEGLRLEIAAFL

-249 DQISRIWSDNV
+249 DQISRIWNDNV
-260 ALLRSEK
+260 AILRSEK
-267 KVNDW
+267 KINDW

-296 FADLMRS
+296 FAELMKA
-303 QPDAALKLV
+303 QPEAALKIV

-322 THAAAAQRIDN
+322 SQAAAAQRIDN

-338 VLANLIAENPEA
+338 VLANLIAENPDA
-350 ASGSWRQVLALM
+350 GDGPWKQILTLM
-362 AESWMTEVENSF
+362 AESWMAEVEQSF
-374 SRQAG
+374 SRQSG
-379 VPRRGGN
+379 GPRRGGN
-386 TRNGSSEIDPE
+386 SRNSSSEMDPE
-397 EMLLLAPAGKWQAAL
+397 EMLLLAPAGKWVAAL

-417 ARFDASL
+417 DRFDASL

-433 FELAADRIVELARR
+433 FEMAADRIVELARR
-447 HPAAGVAL
+447 RPAAGVAL
-455 AEDFLLA
+455 AEDFLIA

-467 NPQLPEELR
+467 NPQLPQELR
-476 RRYGLPEDARIPIT
+476 ARYGLPEDARIPIT

-507 FRKAGVAPRDQAKVV
+507 FRKAGVAPRDESKVV

-545 ATAKMDEQLFF
+545 PTAKMDERVFF
-556 LLAQR
+556 LLAQK
-561 MHANL
+561 MHSNL

-572 ADVQRGNLT
+572 ADIQRGSLT
-581 RRNEAQTYA
+581 RRNEAQTYV
-590 MAETGYGSLLKII
+590 MAEAGYTSLLKMI

-622 VLNDWADFESFQD
+622 VLNDWSDFESFQD

-640 PARRLVLAKE
+640 PAKRLVAAKE
-650 KALRSQD
+650 RTLQSQD
-657 YFQRAAEAYGRQV
+657 YFQRAAAAYGRQV
-670 VRLPANEYSIEP
+670 VRLQANELSIDP

-696 GQVNLGKPMN
+696 GQVNLGRPMN
-706 RAALGRIR
+706 RAALGHIR

-731 LAKTLNGRLNDTNNP
+731 LAKTLNNRLNDTNNP
-746 MHEDLKYRYLAS
+746 LHEDLKYRYLAS

-783 SEIRLQTRVDGP
+783 SEIRVETRVDGP
-795 NTVGANQEFGLI
+795 NTVGVSQEFGIIL
-807 VSVVHT
+807 SVVHT

-827 NDPSA
+827 NDA
-832 VAAASKRRG
+832 IAIAAASKRRG
-841 QQAAKGPE
+841 PQVAKGSE

-859 KLTEGLAPF
+859 KLTEGLTPF

-885 TSRPGWEETP
+885 TARPGWEETT
-895 LAYVLVRAKDAS
+895 LAYILVRAKDAS

-933 AETLLKVAGG
+933 AETLLKVASG
-943 KAAPRPA
+943 KPTPRPA

-962 QFAINGSLSLE
+962 SFAINGSLSLE
-973 VSATASGLVP
+973 VAATASGLVP

-988 LDLAPLAALAK
+988 LDLAPLAAVAK
-999 VRQVTV
+999 VRQVTA

-1032 LDGDAIRAA
+1032 VDGDAIRAA
-1041 DRASDV
+1041 DKATDV

-1059 VWRTYQDIDPIVLSK
+1059 VWRTYQDIDPVVLSK

-1081 VKVAQGAGYVPPAV
+1081 VKVAQGAGYVPPVAE
-1095 VDLSAYLYAGIAA
+1095 DYSTYLYIGLAA
-1108 VVASIAWLIF
+1108 VTAFVVWLTL

-1129 ARDVFKLPAA
+1129 ARDVFKLPATV
-1139 IDGFSVVALLRKL
+1139 DGFSVVALLRKL
-1152 GSSPL
+1152 GTSPL
-1157 VKFTAAQQAEL
+1157 VKFTAAQNAEL

-1182 TATLSPADLKS
+1182 TTTLSPADLKTI
-1193 LAEKWLGQLR
+1193 AEKWLRQLR

>member
-1 MTASFSRRSR
+1 
-11 RSPTTV
+11 
-17 PEPLSKHDIMRLLRP
+17 MRLLRP

-49 VLDAKTQQQ
+49 APLDAKTQQQ
-58 YERLLRHRYSRDLS
+58 YERLLRHRYTRDLT

-85 ARATADT
+85 ARATADA

-107 AELAALPPELGRG
+107 AELASLPPELGRG
-120 IYDKILSDLAER
+120 IYDKILTDLAER
-132 PKSGVRIE
+132 PKNGVRIE

-153 NDLELRKIGQM
+153 SDLELRKIGQM
-164 LGQVVAPNESFWIAE
+164 LGQVVSPNESFWIAD
-179 RLARGT
+179 RLSRGT
-185 ERLGGKDPARRLAAG
+185 EKLGGKDPARRLAAG

-223 KVADEGLRQEIAAFL
+223 KVADEGLRLEIAAFL

-249 DQISRIWSDNV
+249 DQISRIWNDNV
-260 ALLRSEK
+260 AILRSEK
-267 KVNDW
+267 KINDW

-296 FADLMRS
+296 FAELMKA
-303 QPDAALKLV
+303 QPEAALKIV

-322 THAAAAQRIDN
+322 SQAAAAQRIDN

-338 VLANLIAENPEA
+338 VLANLIAENPDA
-350 ASGSWRQVLALM
+350 GDGPWKQILTLM
-362 AESWMTEVENSF
+362 AESWMAEVEQSF
-374 SRQAG
+374 SRQSG
-379 VPRRGGN
+379 GPRRGGN
-386 TRNGSSEIDPE
+386 SRNSSSEIDPE
-397 EMLLLAPAGKWQAAL
+397 EMLLLAPAGKWVAAL

-417 ARFDASL
+417 DRFDASL

-433 FELAADRIVELARR
+433 FEMAADRIVELARR
-447 HPAAGVAL
+447 RPAAGVAL
-455 AEDFLLA
+455 AEDFLIA

-467 NPQLPEELR
+467 NPQLPQELR
-476 RRYGLPEDARIPIT
+476 ARYGLPEDARIPIT

-507 FRKAGVAPRDQAKVV
+507 FRKAGVAPRDESKVV

-545 ATAKMDEQLFF
+545 PTAKMDERVFF
-556 LLAQR
+556 LLAQK
-561 MHANL
+561 MHSNL

-572 ADVQRGNLT
+572 ADIQRGSLT
-581 RRNEAQTYA
+581 RRNEAQTYV
-590 MAETGYGSLLKII
+590 MAEAGYTSLLKMI

-622 VLNDWADFESFQD
+622 VLNDWSDFESFQD

-640 PARRLVLAKE
+640 PAKRLVAAKE
-650 KALRSQD
+650 RTLQSQD
-657 YFQRAAEAYGRQV
+657 YFQRAAAAYGRQV
-670 VRLPANEYSIEP
+670 VRLQANELSIDP

-696 GQVNLGKPMN
+696 GQVNLGRPMN
-706 RAALGRIR
+706 RAALGHIR

-731 LAKTLNGRLNDTNNP
+731 LAKTLNNRLNDTNNP
-746 MHEDLKYRYLAS
+746 LHEDLKYRYLAS

-783 SEIRLQTRVDGP
+783 SEIRVETRVDGP
-795 NTVGANQEFGLI
+795 NTVGVSQEFGIIL
-807 VSVVHT
+807 SVVHT

-827 NDPSA
+827 NDA
-832 VAAASKRRG
+832 IAIAAASKRRG
-841 QQAAKGPE
+841 PQVAKGSE

-859 KLTEGLAPF
+859 KLTEGLTPF

-885 TSRPGWEETP
+885 TARPGWEETP
-895 LAYVLVRAKDAS
+895 LAYILVRAKDAS

-933 AETLLKVAGG
+933 AETLLKVASG
-943 KAAPRPA
+943 KPTPRPA

-962 QFAINGSLSLE
+962 SFAINGSLSLE
-973 VSATASGLVP
+973 VAATASGLVP

-988 LDLAPLAALAK
+988 LDLAPLAAVAK
-999 VRQVTV
+999 VRQITA

-1032 LDGDAIRAA
+1032 VDGDAIRAA
-1041 DRASDV
+1041 DKATDV

-1059 VWRTYQDIDPIVLSK
+1059 VWRTYQDIDPVVLSK

-1081 VKVAQGAGYVPPAV
+1081 VKVAQGAGYVPPVAE
-1095 VDLSAYLYAGIAA
+1095 DYSTYLYIGLAA
-1108 VVASIAWLIF
+1108 VTAFVVWLTL

-1129 ARDVFKLPAA
+1129 ARDVFKLPATV
-1139 IDGFSVVALLRKL
+1139 DGFSVVALLRKL
-1152 GSSPL
+1152 GTSPL
-1157 VKFTAAQQAEL
+1157 VKFTAAQNAEL

-1182 TATLSPADLKS
+1182 TTTLSTADLKTV
-1193 LAEKWLGQLR
+1193 AEKWLRQLR

>member
-1 MTASFSRRSR
+1 
-11 RSPTTV
+11 
-17 PEPLSKHDIMRLLRP
+17 MRLLRP

-38 VLAATLPAQQA
+38 ACAATLSAQQPA
-49 VLDAKTQQQ
+49 PLDAKTQQQ
-58 YERLLRHRYSRDLS
+58 YERLLRHRFSRDLA

-85 ARATADT
+85 ARANADT

-120 IYDKILSDLAER
+120 IYDKMLTDLAER
-132 PKSGVRIE
+132 PKNGVRLE
-140 DVFALADAAPGEL
+140 DVFALADAGPGEL
-153 NDLELRKIGQM
+153 TDLELRKLGQM
-164 LGQVVAPNESFWIAE
+164 LGQIVAPNESFWIAE
-179 RLARGT
+179 RLTRGT
-185 ERLGGKDPARRLAAG
+185 EKLGGQDPARRLAAG

-207 FRDLAKAY
+207 FRDLARRY

-238 AAEQATELAQR
+238 AAEQATEIAQR

-260 ALLRSEK
+260 AILRSEK

-272 EKTKAAGEMLR
+272 EKSKAAGEMLR

-296 FADLMRS
+296 FADLMKS
-303 QPDAALKLV
+303 QPDAALKIV

-322 THAAAAQRIDN
+322 TNAPAAQRIDN

-338 VLANLIAENPEA
+338 VLANLIAENVDDA
-350 ASGSWRQVLALM
+350 AGSWRQVLTLM

-379 VPRRGGN
+379 APRRSGSA
-386 TRNGSSEIDPE
+386 RNGASEIDPE
-397 EMLLLAPAGKWQAAL
+397 EILQLAPAGKWHAAL

-417 ARFDASL
+417 DRFDASL

-433 FELAADRIVELARR
+433 FELAADRIVELAKR

-467 NPQLPEELR
+467 NPQLPAELR
-476 RRYGLPEDARIPIT
+476 ARYGLPEDARIPVT
-490 PVMMERNIESLA
+490 PVMMERNIDSLA
-502 RMMEV
+502 RMMAL
-507 FRKAGVAPRDQAKVV
+507 FRQAGVAPRDQGKVV
-522 NAFDLAYSN
+522 TAFDLAYSN

-545 ATAKMDEQLFF
+545 PTAQMDEQLFF
-556 LLAQR
+556 LLAQK

-572 ADVQRGNLT
+572 ADVQRGALT

-590 MAETGYGSLLKII
+590 MAEAGYGSLLKMI
-603 DEWQAGR
+603 DDWQAGR
-610 PDAYKALLLGAV
+610 PDAHKALLLGAV

-635 LAPLE
+635 LAPVE
-640 PARRLVLAKE
+640 PAKRIVAAKE
-650 KALRSQD
+650 MTLRSQD
-657 YFQRAAEAYGRQV
+657 YFQRAADAYGRQV
-670 VRLPANEYSIEP
+670 VRLRPNELSIDP
-682 YLSWFNAVL
+682 YLGWFNAVL
-691 GIGST
+691 GIGSN

-731 LAKTLNGRLNDTNNP
+731 LAKTLNARLNDAGNP
-746 MHEDLKYRYLAS
+746 LHEDLKYRYLAS

-783 SEIRLQTRVDGP
+783 GEIRVQTRVDGP
-795 NTVGANQEFGLI
+795 NVVGVGQEFGVI

-827 NDPSA
+827 NDVSA
-832 VAAASKRRG
+832 VAARTKRRG
-841 QQAAKGPE
+841 PQVAKGPE
-849 PQGPRDEFEK
+849 PQGPRDELEQ
-859 KLTEGLAPF
+859 KLTEGLSPF

-877 APDVKSRP
+877 APDVKPRP
-885 TSRPGWEETP
+885 TARPGWEETT

-919 FIDLSGPVTIPATS
+919 FIDLSGPVTIPAAS
-933 AETLLKVAGG
+933 AETLLKVSAG

-950 DKVEVTQTLDTR
+950 EKIEVTQTLDTR

-973 VSATASGLVP
+973 VAATASGLVP
-983 ELDDL
+983 ELADL
-988 LDLAPLAALAK
+988 LDLAPLAGVAK
-999 VRQVTV
+999 VRQVTA

-1014 NTWGEKVAPR
+1014 NTWGDRVAPR
-1024 TERRWSIT
+1024 TERRWSIA

-1041 DRASDV
+1041 DKATDV

-1059 VWRTYQDIDPIVLSK
+1059 VWRTYQDIDPVVLTK

-1081 VKVAQGAGYVPPAV
+1081 VKVAPGAGYVPPAAE
-1095 VDLSAYLYAGIAA
+1095 DHSTYFYLGLAA
-1108 VVASIAWLIF
+1108 VTAFVAWLVF

-1129 ARDVFKLPAA
+1129 ARDVFKLPAT
-1139 IDGFSVVALLRKL
+1139 IDGFSVVAMLRKL
-1152 GSSPL
+1152 GASPL

-1168 QQDIERVQT
+1168 KADIERVQA

-1182 TATLSPADLKS
+1182 ATTLSADDLKS
-1193 LAEKWLGQLR
+1193 LAEKWLRQLR

>member
-1 MTASFSRRSR
+1 
-11 RSPTTV
+11 
-17 PEPLSKHDIMRLLRP
+17 MRFFRP

-38 VLAATLPAQQA
+38 ACAATLSAQQGA
-49 VLDAKTQQQ
+49 PLDAKTQQQ
-58 YERLLRHRYSRDLS
+58 YERLLRHRYSRDLT

-85 ARATADT
+85 ARATADA

-120 IYDKILSDLAER
+120 IYDKMLSDLAER
-132 PKSGVRIE
+132 PKNGVRLE
-140 DVFALADAAPGEL
+140 DVFALADAVPGEL

-164 LGQVVAPNESFWIAE
+164 LGQVVSPNESFWIAE
-179 RLARGT
+179 RLTRGT
-185 ERLGGKDPARRLAAG
+185 EKLGGKDPARRLAAG

-238 AAEQATELAQR
+238 AAEQATEIAQR

-260 ALLRSEK
+260 AILRSEK
-267 KVNDW
+267 KVSDW
-272 EKTKAAGEMLR
+272 EKSKAAGEMLR

-296 FADLMRS
+296 FADLMKS
-303 QPDAALKLV
+303 QPDAALKVV

-322 THAAAAQRIDN
+322 THAPAAQRIDN

-338 VLANLIAENPEA
+338 VLANLIAENVDDA
-350 ASGSWRQVLALM
+350 AGSWRQVLTLM
-362 AESWMTEVENSF
+362 AESWMAEVENSF

-386 TRNGSSEIDPE
+386 TRNGGSEIDPE
-397 EMLLLAPAGKWQAAL
+397 EMLLLAPAGKWHAAL
-412 PADLR
+412 PSDLR
-417 ARFDASL
+417 DRFDASL

-714 AAILA
+714 GAILA

-1024 TERRWSIT
+1024 TERRWSIA

-1041 DRASDV
+1041 DKASDV

-1095 VDLSAYLYAGIAA
+1095 EDLSAYLYAGIAA

-1193 LAEKWLGQLR
+1193 LAEKWLRQLR

>member
-1 MTASFSRRSR
+1 
-11 RSPTTV
+11 
-17 PEPLSKHDIMRLLRP
+17 MRLLRP
-32 FLCAAL
+32 FLCGSLAL
-38 VLAATLPAQQA
+38 VATLSAQQPTPPP
-49 VLDAKTQQQ
+49 LDAKTQQA
-58 YERLLRHRYSRDLS
+58 YERLLRHRYSRDLT

-85 ARATADT
+85 ARSTADT
-92 RFLSAFRLGDWAQVR
+92 RFLSAFRLGDWGYVR
-107 AELAALPPELGRG
+107 TELAGMPRDLARG
-120 IYDKILSDLAER
+120 IYDKMLADLAER
-132 PKSGVRIE
+132 PKGGVRLE
-140 DVFALADAAPGEL
+140 DVFSLADAVPGEL
-153 NDLELRKIGQM
+153 DDGELRKLGQM
-164 LGQVVAPNESFWIAE
+164 LGQVVSPNEGFWVAE

-185 ERLGGKDPARRLAAG
+185 EQLGGKDPARRLAAG
-200 RVLLAGG
+200 RMLLAGG

-223 KVADEGLRQEIAAFL
+223 KVADEALRQEIAAFL

-249 DQISRIWSDNV
+249 DQISRIWNDNV
-260 ALLRSEK
+260 AILRSEK

-272 EKTKAAGEMLR
+272 EKSKAAGEMLR

-288 SPAVLSGT
+288 SPTVLSGT
-296 FADLMRS
+296 FADLMKS
-303 QPDAALKLV
+303 QPDAALKIV
-312 GGLSRKIQNE
+312 GGLSRKVQNE
-322 THAAAAQRIDN
+322 THAAAAQRIEN

-338 VLANLIAENPEA
+338 VLANLIAENPD
-350 ASGSWRQVLALM
+350 SGVEPWKQILVLM

-379 VPRRGGN
+379 APRRGGVV
-386 TRNGSSEIDPE
+386 RNGSSEIDPE
-397 EMLLLAPAGKWQAAL
+397 EMLLLAPAGKWYAAL
-412 PADLR
+412 PSDLR
-417 ARFDASL
+417 DRFDASL

-490 PVMMERNIESLA
+490 PVMMERNIDSLA

-507 FRKAGVAPRDQAKVV
+507 FRKAGVAPRDQSKVV

-545 ATAKMDEQLFF
+545 PTAKMDEQLFF
-556 LLAQR
+556 LLAQK

-572 ADVQRGNLT
+572 ADIQRGSLT

-590 MAETGYGSLLKII
+590 MAEAGYGSLLKMI

-610 PDAYKALLLGAV
+610 PDAFKALLLGAV
-622 VLNDWADFESFQD
+622 VLSDWSDFESFQD

-640 PARRLVLAKE
+640 PARRIVAAKE
-650 KALRSQD
+650 KTLQSQD
-657 YFQRAAEAYGRQV
+657 YFQRAADAYGRQV
-670 VRLPANEYSIEP
+670 VRLQPNQYTIEP
-682 YLSWFNAVL
+682 YQSWFNSVL
-691 GIGST
+691 GISST

-719 LPGKLAPTHMGQ
+719 LPGKLGPTHMGQ
-731 LAKTLNGRLNDTNNP
+731 LAKALNARLSDTNNP
-746 MHEDLKYRYLAS
+746 LHEDLKYRYLAS

-783 SEIRLQTRVDGP
+783 SEIRVQTRIDGP
-795 NTVGANQEFGLI
+795 NVVGVGQEFGII

-827 NDPSA
+827 ND
-832 VAAASKRRG
+832 VAALAAKTKRRG
-841 QQAAKGPE
+841 PQVSKGPD
-849 PQGPRDEFEK
+849 PQGPRDEFEQ
-859 KLTEGLAPF
+859 KLTEGLSPF

-877 APDVKSRP
+877 APDVKPRP
-885 TSRPGWEETP
+885 SARPGWEETP

-907 VDKIPPVQMELR
+907 VDKVPPVQMELR
-919 FIDLSGPVTIPATS
+919 FIDLSGPVTIPAIS
-933 AETLLKVAGG
+933 AETLLKVTAG
-943 KAAPRPA
+943 KAVPRPA
-950 DKVEVTQTLDTR
+950 DRVEVTQTLDTR

-973 VSATASGLVP
+973 VAATASGLVP

-988 LDLAPLAALAK
+988 LDLAPLAGVAK
-999 VRQVTV
+999 VRQVTA

-1032 LDGDAIRAA
+1032 LDGDAIRLA
-1041 DRASDV
+1041 DKATDV

-1059 VWRTYQDIDPIVLSK
+1059 VWRTYQDIDPVVLTK
-1074 ASVLLDR
+1074 GSVLLDR
-1081 VKVAQGAGYVPPAV
+1081 VKAAPGSGYVPPAAE
-1095 VDLSAYLYAGIAA
+1095 DYSAYLYAGIAA
-1108 VVASIAWLIF
+1108 VAALVAWLVF
-1118 RKRDT
+1118 RKRDN
-1123 GPRPPR
+1123 GPRPLR
-1129 ARDVFKLPAA
+1129 ARDVFKLPGT

-1152 GSSPL
+1152 AASPL
-1157 VKFTAAQQAEL
+1157 VKFTAVQKAEL

-1182 TATLSPADLKS
+1182 ATTFSEADLKT
-1193 LAEKWLGQLR
+1193 LAEKWLRQLR

>member
-1 MTASFSRRSR
+1 
-11 RSPTTV
+11 
-17 PEPLSKHDIMRLLRP
+17 MRLLRP

-49 VLDAKTQQQ
+49 APLDAKTQQQ
-58 YERLLRHRYSRDLS
+58 YERLLRHRFTRDLT
-72 EVFAAMEKSAKPD
+72 EVFAAMEKSAKVD
-85 ARATADT
+85 ARANADT

-107 AELAALPPELGRG
+107 SELASLPPELGRG

-132 PKSGVRIE
+132 PKNGVRIE

-153 NDLELRKIGQM
+153 TDLELRKIGQM
-164 LGQVVAPNESFWIAE
+164 LGQVVSPNESFWIAE
-179 RLARGT
+179 RMSRGT
-185 ERLGGKDPARRLAAG
+185 EKLGGKDPARRLAAG

-215 LPDGADLD
+215 LPDGAELD

-249 DQISRIWSDNV
+249 DQISRIWNDNV
-260 ALLRSEK
+260 AILRSEK

-272 EKTKAAGEMLR
+272 EKSKAAGEMLR

-296 FADLMRS
+296 FADLMNS
-303 QPDAALKLV
+303 QPEAALKIV

-322 THAAAAQRIDN
+322 TQAAAAQRIDN

-338 VLANLIAENPEA
+338 VLANLIAESPDA
-350 ASGSWRQVLALM
+350 GSEPWKQILTLM
-362 AESWMTEVENSF
+362 AESWMSEVENSF

-379 VPRRGGN
+379 VPRRGGSS
-386 TRNGSSEIDPE
+386 RSGSSEIDPE

-412 PADLR
+412 PPDLR
-417 ARFDASL
+417 DRFDASL

-433 FELAADRIVELARR
+433 FEMAADRIVELARR
-447 HPAAGVAL
+447 HRAAGVAL

-467 NPQLPEELR
+467 NPQLSQELR
-476 RRYGLPEDARIPIT
+476 ARYGLPEDARIPIT
-490 PVMMERNIESLA
+490 PVMMERNIDSLA

-507 FRKAGVAPRDQAKVV
+507 FRKAGVAPRDESKVV

-545 ATAKMDEQLFF
+545 KIAKMDERVFF
-556 LLAQR
+556 LLAQK
-561 MHANL
+561 MHTNL

-572 ADVQRGNLT
+572 ADIQRGSLT
-581 RRNEAQTYA
+581 RRNEAQTYL
-590 MAETGYGSLLKII
+590 MAEAGYASLLKMI
-603 DEWQAGR
+603 DEWQASR
-610 PDAYKALLLGAV
+610 PDAYKAILLGAV
-622 VLNDWADFESFQD
+622 VLNDWSDFESFQD

-640 PARRLVLAKE
+640 PAKRLVAAKE
-650 KALRSQD
+650 KTLQSQD
-657 YFQRAAEAYGRQV
+657 YFQRAAVAYGRQV
-670 VRLPANEYSIEP
+670 VRLQGNELTIDP

-696 GQVNLGKPMN
+696 GQVNLGRPMN
-706 RAALGRIR
+706 RAALGHIR

-719 LPGKLAPTHMGQ
+719 LPGKMAPTHMGQ
-731 LAKTLNGRLNDTNNP
+731 LAKSLNSRLNDTNNP
-746 MHEDLKYRYLAS
+746 LHEDLKYRYLAS

-783 SEIRLQTRVDGP
+783 SEIRVQTQVDGP
-795 NTVGANQEFGLI
+795 NTVGVGQEFGLI

-827 NDPSA
+827 NDA
-832 VAAASKRRG
+832 IAIAAASKRRG
-841 QQAAKGPE
+841 PQAAKGPE
-849 PQGPRDEFEK
+849 PQGPRDDFEK
-859 KLTEGLAPF
+859 KLTEGLSPF

-885 TSRPGWEETP
+885 TARPGWEETP

-933 AETLLKVAGG
+933 AETLLKVGTG
-943 KAAPRPA
+943 KPAPRPA

-973 VSATASGLVP
+973 VAATASGLVP
-983 ELDDL
+983 ELEDL
-988 LDLAPLAALAK
+988 LDLSPLAAVAK
-999 VRQVTV
+999 VRQVTS

-1032 LDGDAIRAA
+1032 VDGDAIRAA
-1041 DRASDV
+1041 DKATDV

-1059 VWRTYQDIDPIVLSK
+1059 VWRTYQDIDPVVLSK

-1081 VKVAQGAGYVPPAV
+1081 VKVAQGAGYVPPVAE
-1095 VDLSAYLYAGIAA
+1095 DYSMYLYGGLAA
-1108 VVASIAWLIF
+1108 VTAFVVWLTL

-1129 ARDVFKLPAA
+1129 ARDVFKLPAS
-1139 IDGFSVVALLRKL
+1139 IDGFAVVALLRKL
-1152 GSSPL
+1152 GASPL
-1157 VKFTAAQQAEL
+1157 VKFTPVQKADL

-1182 TATLSPADLKS
+1182 TTTLSPADLKS
-1193 LAEKWLGQLR
+1193 VAEKWLRQLR

>member
-1 MTASFSRRSR
+1 MRS
-11 RSPTTV
+11 
-17 PEPLSKHDIMRLLRP
+17 LRP

-38 VLAATLPAQQA
+38 VLASTLPAQQPA
-49 VLDAKTQQQ
+49 PLDAKTQQQ
-58 YERLLRHRYSRDLS
+58 YERLLRHRFTRDLT
-72 EVFAAMEKSAKPD
+72 EVFAAMEKSAKAD
-85 ARATADT
+85 ARATADA

-107 AELAALPPELGRG
+107 AELASLPPELGRG
-120 IYDKILSDLAER
+120 IYDKMLGDLAER
-132 PKSGVRIE
+132 PKNGVRLE

-153 NDLELRKIGQM
+153 TDLELRKIGQM
-164 LGQVVAPNESFWIAE
+164 LGQVVSPNESFWIAE

-185 ERLGGKDPARRLAAG
+185 AKLGGQDPARRLAAG

-207 FRDLAKAY
+207 FRDLARRY

-260 ALLRSEK
+260 AILRSEK

-272 EKTKAAGEMLR
+272 EKSKAAGEMLR

-296 FADLMRS
+296 FADLMKS
-303 QPDAALKLV
+303 QPEAALKIV

-333 LRAQT
+333 LRAQS
-338 VLANLIAENPEA
+338 VLANLIAENPDAGAEP
-350 ASGSWRQVLALM
+350 WNQILTLM

-379 VPRRGGN
+379 VPRRGGSS
-386 TRNGSSEIDPE
+386 RNGASEIDPE
-397 EMLLLAPAGKWQAAL
+397 EMLLLAPAGKWHAAL
-412 PADLR
+412 PSDLR
-417 ARFDASL
+417 DRFDASL

-433 FELAADRIVELARR
+433 FELAADRIAELARR

-467 NPQLPEELR
+467 NPQLPQELR
-476 RRYGLPEDARIPIT
+476 ARYGLPEDARIPVT
-490 PVMMERNIESLA
+490 PVMMERNIDSLA
-502 RMMEV
+502 RMMEL
-507 FRKAGVAPRDQAKVV
+507 FRKAGVAPRDQGKVV
-522 NAFDLAYSN
+522 TAFDLAYSN
-531 AEAYRDSH
+531 AEAYRESH
-539 IERVFG
+539 LERVFG
-545 ATAKMDEQLFF
+545 PTAKMDEQLFF
-556 LLAQR
+556 LLAQK

-572 ADVQRGNLT
+572 ADVQRGALT

-590 MAETGYGSLLKII
+590 MAVDGYASLLRMI
-603 DEWQAGR
+603 DGWQAGR
-610 PDAYKALLLGAV
+610 PDAYKAILLGAA
-622 VLNDWADFESFQD
+622 VLNDWADSETFPD
-635 LAPLE
+635 LAPTE
-640 PARRLVLAKE
+640 PARRLVAAKE
-650 KALRSQD
+650 KALQSQD
-657 YFQRAAEAYGRQV
+657 YFQRAADAYGRQV
-670 VRLPANEYSIEP
+670 VRLQPNEYSIEP
-682 YLSWFNAVL
+682 YLTWFNAVL

-706 RAALGRIR
+706 RAALDRIR
-714 AAILA
+714 AAVLA

-731 LAKTLNGRLNDTNNP
+731 LAKTLNARLNDTNNP

-771 LKKRSDYLDELL
+771 LKKRADYLDELL
-783 SEIRLQTRVDGP
+783 GEIRVQTRVDGP
-795 NTVGANQEFGLI
+795 NTVGVNQEFGI
-807 VSVVHT
+807 VVSVVHT

-827 NDPSA
+827 NDALA
-832 VAAASKRRG
+832 VSAAARRRG
-841 QQAAKGPE
+841 PQAAKGPE

-877 APDVKSRP
+877 APDVKPRP
-885 TSRPGWEETP
+885 SARPGWEETP

-919 FIDLSGPVTIPATS
+919 FIDLSGPVTIPASS

-943 KAAPRPA
+943 KVPPRPA

-973 VSATASGLVP
+973 VAATASGLVP
-983 ELDDL
+983 DLDDL
-988 LDLAPLAALAK
+988 LDLGPLAGVAK
-999 VRQVTV
+999 VRQVTAV
-1005 IDPLMVKEL
+1005 DPLMVKEL
-1014 NTWGEKVAPR
+1014 NTWGDKVAPR
-1024 TERRWSIT
+1024 TERRWSVS

-1041 DRASDV
+1041 DKATDV

-1059 VWRTYQDIDPIVLSK
+1059 VWRTYQDIDPVVLTK

-1081 VKVAQGAGYVPPAV
+1081 VKVAQGAGYVPPVAE
-1095 VDLSAYLYAGIAA
+1095 DYSLYLYGGLAVLAA
-1108 VVASIAWLIF
+1108 FVAWLIF

-1129 ARDVFKLPAA
+1129 ARDVFKLPAT
-1139 IDGFSVVALLRKL
+1139 IDGFAVVALLRKL
-1152 GSSPL
+1152 GASPL
-1157 VKFTAAQQAEL
+1157 VKFTAAQQSEL
-1168 QQDIERVQT
+1168 KQDIERVQT

-1182 TATLSPADLKS
+1182 ASTLSESDLKA
-1193 LAEKWLGQLR
+1193 LAEKWLRQLR

>member
-1 MTASFSRRSR
+1 
-11 RSPTTV
+11 
-17 PEPLSKHDIMRLLRP
+17 MRLLRP

-49 VLDAKTQQQ
+49 APLDAKTQQQ
-58 YERLLRHRYSRDLS
+58 YERLLRHRYTRDLT

-85 ARATADT
+85 ARATADA

-107 AELAALPPELGRG
+107 AELASLPPELGRG
-120 IYDKILSDLAER
+120 IYDKILTDLAER
-132 PKSGVRIE
+132 PKNGVRIE

-153 NDLELRKIGQM
+153 SDLELRKIGQM
-164 LGQVVAPNESFWIAE
+164 LGQVVSPNESFWIAD
-179 RLARGT
+179 RLSRGT
-185 ERLGGKDPARRLAAG
+185 EKLGGKDPARRLAAG

-223 KVADEGLRQEIAAFL
+223 KVADEGLRLEIAAFL

-249 DQISRIWSDNV
+249 DQISRIWNDNV
-260 ALLRSEK
+260 AILRSEK
-267 KVNDW
+267 KINDW

-296 FADLMRS
+296 FAELMKAH
-303 QPDAALKLV
+303 PEAALKIV

-322 THAAAAQRIDN
+322 SQAAAAQRIDN

-338 VLANLIAENPEA
+338 VLANLIAENPDA
-350 ASGSWRQVLALM
+350 GDGPWKQILTLM
-362 AESWMTEVENSF
+362 AESWMAEVEQSF
-374 SRQAG
+374 SRQSG
-379 VPRRGGN
+379 GPRRGGN
-386 TRNGSSEIDPE
+386 SRNSSSEIDPE
-397 EMLLLAPAGKWQAAL
+397 EMLLLAPAGKWVAAL

-417 ARFDASL
+417 DRFDASL

-433 FELAADRIVELARR
+433 FEMAADRIVELARR
-447 HPAAGVAL
+447 RPAAGVAL
-455 AEDFLLA
+455 AEDFLIA

-467 NPQLPEELR
+467 NPQLPQELR
-476 RRYGLPEDARIPIT
+476 ARYGLPEDARIPIT

-507 FRKAGVAPRDQAKVV
+507 FRKAGVAPRDESKVV

-545 ATAKMDEQLFF
+545 PTAKMDERVFF
-556 LLAQR
+556 LLAQK
-561 MHANL
+561 MHSNL

-572 ADVQRGNLT
+572 ADIQRGSLT
-581 RRNEAQTYA
+581 RRNEAQTYV
-590 MAETGYGSLLKII
+590 MAEAGYTSLLKMI

-622 VLNDWADFESFQD
+622 VLNDWSDFESFQD

-640 PARRLVLAKE
+640 PAKRLVAAKE
-650 KALRSQD
+650 RTLQSQD
-657 YFQRAAEAYGRQV
+657 YFQRAAAAYGRQI
-670 VRLPANEYSIEP
+670 VRLQANELSIDP

-696 GQVNLGKPMN
+696 GQVNLGRPMN
-706 RAALGRIR
+706 RAALGHIR

-731 LAKTLNGRLNDTNNP
+731 LAKTLNSRLNDTNNP
-746 MHEDLKYRYLAS
+746 LHEDLKYRYLAS

-783 SEIRLQTRVDGP
+783 SEIRVETRVDGP
-795 NTVGANQEFGLI
+795 NTVGVSQEFGIIL
-807 VSVVHT
+807 SVVHT

-827 NDPSA
+827 NDA
-832 VAAASKRRG
+832 IAIAAASKRRG
-841 QQAAKGPE
+841 PQVAKGSE

-859 KLTEGLAPF
+859 KLTEGLTPF

-885 TSRPGWEETP
+885 TARPGWEETT
-895 LAYVLVRAKDAS
+895 LAYILVRAKDAS

-933 AETLLKVAGG
+933 AETLLKVSSG
-943 KAAPRPA
+943 KPTPRPA

-962 QFAINGSLSLE
+962 SFAINGSLSLE
-973 VSATASGLVP
+973 VAATASGLVP

-988 LDLAPLAALAK
+988 LDLAPLAAVAK
-999 VRQVTV
+999 VRQVTA

-1032 LDGDAIRAA
+1032 VDGDAIRAA
-1041 DRASDV
+1041 DKATDV

-1059 VWRTYQDIDPIVLSK
+1059 VWRTYQDIDPVVLSK

-1081 VKVAQGAGYVPPAV
+1081 VKVAQGAGYVPPVAE
-1095 VDLSAYLYAGIAA
+1095 DYSTYLYIGLAA
-1108 VVASIAWLIF
+1108 VTAFVVWLTL

-1129 ARDVFKLPAA
+1129 ARDVFKLPAT
-1139 IDGFSVVALLRKL
+1139 IDGFAVVALLRKL
-1152 GSSPL
+1152 GTSPL
-1157 VKFTAAQQAEL
+1157 VKFTAAQNAEL

-1182 TATLSPADLKS
+1182 TTTLSPADLKTV
-1193 LAEKWLGQLR
+1193 AEKWLRQLR

>member
-1 MTASFSRRSR
+1 
-11 RSPTTV
+11 
-17 PEPLSKHDIMRLLRP
+17 MRLLRP

-38 VLAATLPAQQA
+38 ACAATLSAQQA
-49 VLDAKTQQQ
+49 APLDAKTQQQ
-58 YERLLRHRYSRDLS
+58 YERLLRHRYSRELS
-72 EVFAAMEKSAKPD
+72 EVFAAMEKSARPD
-85 ARATADT
+85 ARAGADV

-132 PKSGVRIE
+132 PKNGVRLE
-140 DVFALADAAPGEL
+140 DLFALADAGPGEL
-153 NDLELRKIGQM
+153 TDLELRKIGQI
-164 LGQVVAPNESFWIAE
+164 LGQIVAPNESFWVSE
-179 RLARGT
+179 RLTRGT
-185 ERLGGKDPARRLAAG
+185 EKLGGKDPARRLAAG

-207 FRDLAKAY
+207 FRDLARQY
-215 LPDGADLD
+215 LPAGADLD
-223 KVADEGLRQEIAAFL
+223 QVADEGLRQEIAAFL
-238 AAEQATELAQR
+238 AAEQATEIAQR
-249 DQISRIWSDNV
+249 DQISRIWADNV
-260 ALLRSEK
+260 AVLRSEK
-267 KVNDW
+267 KISDW

-288 SPAVLSGT
+288 SPAVLGGT
-296 FADLMRS
+296 FADLMKS
-303 QPDAALKLV
+303 QPDAALKIV

-322 THAAAAQRIDN
+322 GGAPAAQRIDN
-333 LRAQT
+333 LRAQA
-338 VLANLIAENPEA
+338 VLANLIAEHVDVA
-350 ASGSWRQVLALM
+350 GGDWRQVLGLM
-362 AESWMTEVENSF
+362 AESWMAEVEQSF
-374 SRQAG
+374 GRQSGGSR
-379 VPRRGGN
+379 RN
-386 TRNGSSEIDPE
+386 NRNGSGDIDPE
-397 EMLLLAPAGKWQAAL
+397 EMLQLAPAGKWLEAL
-412 PADLR
+412 SPDLR

-424 ARAIIVSAN
+424 ARAVIVSAN
-433 FELAADRIVELARR
+433 FELAADRIAELARR

-467 NPQLPEELR
+467 NPQLPQELR
-476 RRYGLPEDARIPIT
+476 SRYGLPEDARIPVT
-490 PVMMERNIESLA
+490 PVMMERNIDSLA
-502 RMMEV
+502 RMMEL
-507 FRKAGVAPRDQAKVV
+507 FRKAGVAPRDQSKVV

-531 AEAYRDSH
+531 AEAYRDTH

-545 ATAKMDEQLFF
+545 PTAQMDEQLFF
-556 LLAQR
+556 LLAQK

-572 ADVQRGNLT
+572 ADVQRSGLT

-590 MAETGYGSLLKII
+590 MASAGYASLLKLI

-635 LAPLE
+635 LAPVE
-640 PARRLVLAKE
+640 PARRVVAAKE
-650 KALRSQD
+650 KTLQSQD
-657 YFQRAAEAYGRQV
+657 YFQRSADAYGRQV
-670 VRLPANEYSIEP
+670 VRLQSNQYSIDP
-682 YLSWFNAVL
+682 YLSWFNAVM
-691 GIGST
+691 GIGGN
-696 GQVNLGKPMN
+696 GQVNLGKPLN

-714 AAILA
+714 AAIQA
-719 LPGKLAPTHMGQ
+719 LPGRLAGTHMGQ
-731 LAKTLNGRLNDTNNP
+731 LAKTLNARLNDQNNP
-746 MHEDLKYRYLAS
+746 LHEDLKYRYLAA

-771 LKKRSDYLDELL
+771 LKKRADYLDELL

-795 NTVGANQEFGLI
+795 NTVGAGQDFGII

-832 VAAASKRRG
+832 VAAAGKRRG
-841 QQAAKGPE
+841 GQALKSAE
-849 PQGPRDEFEK
+849 ALGPRDEFEK

-868 FDIRSITFA
+868 FEIRSITFA
-877 APDVKSRP
+877 APDVKPRP
-885 TSRPGWEETP
+885 TNRPGWEETS

-933 AETLLKVAGG
+933 AETLLKVAAG
-943 KAAPRPA
+943 KVTPRPA

-962 QFAINGSLSLE
+962 QFPINGSLSLE
-973 VSATASGLVP
+973 VAATAAGTVP
-983 ELDDL
+983 DLDDL
-988 LDLAPLAALAK
+988 LDLGPLVAVAK

-1005 IDPLMVKEL
+1005 VDPLMVKEL
-1014 NTWGEKVAPR
+1014 NTWGDQVAPR

-1041 DRASDV
+1041 DKATDV
-1047 PFPTVKAANTTT
+1047 PFPTLKAARATT
-1059 VWRTYQDIDPIVLSK
+1059 VWRTYQDIDPVVLTK
-1074 ASVLLDR
+1074 GSVLLDR
-1081 VKVAQGAGYVPPAV
+1081 VKTAAGAGYVPPVAQ
-1095 VDLSAYLYAGIAA
+1095 DDYTYLYVGLAVLLTAG
-1108 VVASIAWLIF
+1108 AWLVF

-1129 ARDVFKLPAA
+1129 ARDVFRMPATV
-1139 IDGFSVVALLRKL
+1139 DGFSVVALLRKL
-1152 GSSPL
+1152 AASPL
-1157 VKFTAAQQAEL
+1157 VKFTAAQKSEL
-1168 QQDIERVQT
+1168 QQDIDRVQS

-1182 TATLSPADLKS
+1182 ATTLTEADLRS
-1193 LAEKWLGQLR
+1193 LAEKWLRQLR

>member
-657 YFQRAAEAYGRQV
+657 YFQRAADAYGRQV

-714 AAILA
+714 GAILA

-1095 VDLSAYLYAGIAA
+1095 EDLSAYLYAGIAA